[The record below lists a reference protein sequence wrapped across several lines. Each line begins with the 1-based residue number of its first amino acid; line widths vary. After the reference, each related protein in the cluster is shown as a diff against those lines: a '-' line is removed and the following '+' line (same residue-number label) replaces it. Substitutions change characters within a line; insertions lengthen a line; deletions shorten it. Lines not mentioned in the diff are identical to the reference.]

1 MKNELLVK
9 LINKINFDY
18 ANHFELAVA
27 KELSFVPINMQGDA
41 FFAAVSATSDKAKIT
56 EYIKSVFDCR
66 IEFIFLSESNFD
78 VLFNDFLKIFN
89 SKYGNVQL
97 ASVVAHENTHNETNH
112 SGVDT
117 FDEIS
122 NNAVESNVVSIE
134 DEHDDFST
142 VDVDIT
148 ALEDVDIS
156 MSADAVQKTVPQS
169 QAPAVKSFSK
179 EETLPKKLAQ
189 SKSLADD
196 DVDLTIEEDDIVD
209 SIPEEISTPAKKP
222 VESPKVP
229 HQPQPQLQAKVQ
241 KAAPASIGPKKP
253 TKTIDQV
260 KSPKTKRIGEIL
272 MEEGLLTEKQLTIA
286 LAEAKVLDVPLGS
299 VLVKLGF
306 VTIKQLKEALGAQMG
321 LKLASAEQ
329 LRALPTAISVL
340 PEDFVRV
347 NRVIPL
353 SMTDK
358 TLVVGMVN
366 PNDTRVID
374 EIVYQTGLKP
384 TIMMITHFEY
394 ENFVQTYYQTDKQ
407 ETDKILEQ
415 IAREKSD
422 ITNEDTLWE
431 QVEKE
436 IQDTTGTVSK
446 FANKIITAA
455 IDQKASDIHI
465 EPRSVGYVVRYRVD
479 GALKE
484 VLKIPQKVESAVV
497 SRFKVLARMNIAE
510 HRRAQDGSF
519 TIKYKKM
526 QFDFRI
532 NTLPVN
538 GREKMVIRVLSPAVT
553 SMEAMG
559 NKIQIDGASKEDLEK
574 IQYLI
579 SSPNGI
585 LLTSGPTGSGKTTTL
600 YSLLKSINKVDVNIT
615 TIEDPVE
622 IKLEGV
628 NQSSVN
634 PKAGITFAT
643 SLRAI
648 LRQDPDVILV
658 GEIRDFETLE
668 VAISASLTGHLV
680 LSTVHTN
687 SAAATVTRL
696 IEMGA
701 KDYLVSS
708 TLNGVLA
715 QRLVRKLCPDC
726 KEAYKP
732 TLEDAKKVLS
742 DPLEIQEFMKHTIY
756 RPKGC
761 EVCGH
766 TGYKGRTAVLE
777 ILTINNDLKKLIAQR
792 AHDVE
797 IEEYA
802 VKHGMKTLQVAC
814 LEHIKNGITSIEEFV
829 RTLGLAGE

>member
-27 KELSFVPINMQGDA
+27 RELSFVPINMQGDA
-41 FFAAVSATSDKAKIT
+41 FFVAVSATSDKAKIS
-56 EYIKSVFDCR
+56 EYIKTVFDSR
-66 IEFIFLSESNFD
+66 IEFIFLSEANFEI
-78 VLFNDFLKIFN
+78 LFNDFLKIFN
-89 SKYGNVQL
+89 SKYGNVEL
-97 ASVVAHENTHNETNH
+97 ASNTSSNTEDVHINIDALPDTNH
-112 SGVDT
+112 TVSEHEVASLGETSGMG
-117 FDEIS
+117 S
-122 NNAVESNVVSIE
+122 
-134 DEHDDFST
+134 
-142 VDVDIT
+142 VDIDS
-148 ALEDVDIS
+148 LEDVDVS
-156 MSADAVQKTVPQS
+156 MSTSSVAVQPKVQNVQAPSKVQQS
-169 QAPAVKSFSK
+169 QKV
-179 EETLPKKLAQ
+179 LQPKPLG
-189 SKSLADD
+189 DEP
-196 DVDLTIEEDDIVD
+196 DLTIEDD
-209 SIPEEISTPAKKP
+209 PEEGVVSLDNEQRRETQRRPQASRQNQAIQRKQLKPISA
-222 VESPKVP
+222 
-229 HQPQPQLQAKVQ
+229 
-241 KAAPASIGPKKP
+241 
-253 TKTIDQV
+253 V
-260 KSPKTKRIGEIL
+260 KSPKSKKIGEIL
-272 MEEGLLTEKQLTIA
+272 MEEGLLNQKQLTIA

-321 LKLASAEQ
+321 LKLASADQ

-340 PEDFVRV
+340 PEDFVKV

-366 PNDTRVID
+366 PKDTRVID

-415 IAREKSD
+415 IEKEKSD
-422 ITNEDTLWE
+422 VVNEDTLWE

-446 FANKIITAA
+446 FANKIITSA

-465 EPRSVGYVVRYRVD
+465 EPRSDGYVVRYRID

-484 VLKIPQKVESAVV
+484 MLKIPQKVESAVI

-538 GREKMVIRVLSPAVT
+538 GREKMVIRVLAPAVT
-553 SMEAMG
+553 SMEGMG
-559 NKIQIDGASKEDLEK
+559 NAIQIDGASKEDLEK
-574 IQYLI
+574 IRYLI
-579 SSPNGI
+579 SAPNGI

-600 YSLLKSINKVDVNIT
+600 YALLKSLNKEDVNIT

-628 NQSSVN
+628 NQSAVN
-634 PKAGITFAT
+634 PKAGITFAS

-687 SAAATVTRL
+687 SASATVTRL

-715 QRLVRKLCPDC
+715 QRLVRKLCPEC
-726 KEAYKP
+726 KEAYMP
-732 TLEDAKKVLS
+732 TLEDAKKILS
-742 DPLEIQEFMKHTIY
+742 DPLEIQEFMKHKIY
-756 RPKGC
+756 RARGC
-761 EVCGH
+761 EFCGN
-766 TGYKGRTAVLE
+766 TGYKGRTAALE
-777 ILTINNDLKKLIAQR
+777 ILVVNNDLKKLIAQR

-802 VKHGMKTLQVAC
+802 IKHGMKTLDKSC
-814 LEHIKNGITSIEEFV
+814 IEHIKNGITSIDEFV
-829 RTLGLAGE
+829 RILGLAGE

>member
-18 ANHFELAVA
+18 ANHFESAVA
-27 KELSFVPINMQGDA
+27 RELSFVPINMQGDA
-41 FFAAVSATSDKAKIT
+41 FFVAVSAASDKAKIS
-56 EYIKSVFDCR
+56 EYIKTVFDSR
-66 IEFIFLSESNFD
+66 IEFIFLSEANFEI
-78 VLFNDFLKIFN
+78 LFNDFLKVFN
-89 SKYGNVQL
+89 SKYGNVNL
-97 ASVVAHENTHNETNH
+97 SSHSELSAENTNEIDIDALPDANNH
-112 SGVDT
+112 
-117 FDEIS
+117 
-122 NNAVESNVVSIE
+122 AVEPEVIPFDNNSGMG
-134 DEHDDFST
+134 T
-142 VDVDIT
+142 VDIDS
-148 ALEDVDIS
+148 LEDIDIS
-156 MSADAVQKTVPQS
+156 MSGSSV
-169 QAPAVKSFSK
+169 AVKTK
-179 EETLPKKLAQ
+179 VQQMPPNIQQPKKVLQ
-189 SKSLADD
+189 PKPLGDEP
-196 DVDLTIEEDDIVD
+196 DLTIEDEPDEEEN
-209 SIPEEISTPAKKP
+209 IPQHNEPRREAQRRPQGAKPGAGIKKQLKPISA
-222 VESPKVP
+222 
-229 HQPQPQLQAKVQ
+229 
-241 KAAPASIGPKKP
+241 
-253 TKTIDQV
+253 V
-260 KSPKTKRIGEIL
+260 KSPKSKRIGEIL
-272 MEEGLLTEKQLTIA
+272 MEEGLLSEKQLTIA

-321 LKLASAEQ
+321 LKLASADQ
-329 LRALPTAISVL
+329 LKALPTAISVL
-340 PEDFVRV
+340 PEDFVKV

-366 PNDTRVID
+366 PKDTRVID

-407 ETDKILEQ
+407 ETDRILEQ
-415 IAREKSD
+415 IEKEKSD
-422 ITNEDTLWE
+422 VVNEDTLWE

-446 FANKIITAA
+446 FANKIITSA

-465 EPRSVGYVVRYRVD
+465 EPRNEGYVVRYRVD

-484 VLKIPQKVESAVV
+484 VLKIPQKVESAVI

-519 TIKYKKM
+519 TIKYKKL

-538 GREKMVIRVLSPAVT
+538 GREKMVIRVLAPAVT
-553 SMEAMG
+553 SMEGMG
-559 NKIQIDGASKEDLEK
+559 NDIQIDGASKEDIEK
-574 IQYLI
+574 IRYLI
-579 SSPNGI
+579 SAPNGI

-600 YSLLKSINKVDVNIT
+600 YALLKSLNKEDVNIT

-628 NQSSVN
+628 NQSAVN
-634 PKAGITFAT
+634 PKAGITFAS

-687 SAAATVTRL
+687 SASATVTRL

-715 QRLVRKLCPDC
+715 QRLVRKLCPEC
-726 KEAYKP
+726 KEAYTP
-732 TLEDAKKVLS
+732 TLEDAKKILV
-742 DPLEIQEFMKHTIY
+742 DPLEIQEFMKHKIY
-756 RPKGC
+756 RARGC
-761 EVCGH
+761 EFCNN

-777 ILTINNDLKKLIAQR
+777 ILVVNNDLKKLIAQR

-802 VKHGMKTLQVAC
+802 VKHGMRTLDKAC
-814 LEHIKNGITSIEEFV
+814 IEHIKNGVTSIDEFV
-829 RTLGLAGE
+829 RILGLAGE

>member
-27 KELSFVPINMQGDA
+27 RELSFVPINMQGDA
-41 FFAAVSATSDKAKIT
+41 FFVAVSAASDKAKIS
-56 EYIKSVFDCR
+56 EYIKTVFDSR
-66 IEFIFLSESNFD
+66 IEFIFLSEANFEI
-78 VLFNDFLKIFN
+78 LFNDFLKVFN
-89 SKYGNVQL
+89 SKYGNVNL
-97 ASVVAHENTHNETNH
+97 SSHSELSAENTNEIDIDALPDANNH
-112 SGVDT
+112 
-117 FDEIS
+117 
-122 NNAVESNVVSIE
+122 AVEPEVIPFDNNSGMG
-134 DEHDDFST
+134 T
-142 VDVDIT
+142 VDIDS
-148 ALEDVDIS
+148 LEDIDIS
-156 MSADAVQKTVPQS
+156 MSGSSV
-169 QAPAVKSFSK
+169 AVKTK
-179 EETLPKKLAQ
+179 VQQMPPNIQQPKKVLQ
-189 SKSLADD
+189 PKPLGDEP
-196 DVDLTIEEDDIVD
+196 DLTIEDEPDEEEN
-209 SIPEEISTPAKKP
+209 IPQHNEPRREAQRRPQGAKPGAGIKKQLKPISA
-222 VESPKVP
+222 
-229 HQPQPQLQAKVQ
+229 
-241 KAAPASIGPKKP
+241 
-253 TKTIDQV
+253 V
-260 KSPKTKRIGEIL
+260 KSPKSKRIGEIL
-272 MEEGLLTEKQLTIA
+272 MEEGLLSEKQLTIA

-321 LKLASAEQ
+321 LKLASADQ
-329 LRALPTAISVL
+329 LKALPTAVSVL
-340 PEDFVRV
+340 PEDFVKV

-366 PNDTRVID
+366 PKDTRVID

-407 ETDKILEQ
+407 ETDRILEQ
-415 IAREKSD
+415 IEKEKSD
-422 ITNEDTLWE
+422 VVNEDTLWE

-446 FANKIITAA
+446 FANKIITSA

-465 EPRSVGYVVRYRVD
+465 EPRNEGYVVRYRVD

-484 VLKIPQKVESAVV
+484 VLKIPQKVESAVI

-519 TIKYKKM
+519 TIKYKKL

-538 GREKMVIRVLSPAVT
+538 GREKMVIRVLAPAVT
-553 SMEAMG
+553 SMEGMG
-559 NKIQIDGASKEDLEK
+559 NDIQIDGASKEDIEK
-574 IQYLI
+574 IRYLI
-579 SSPNGI
+579 SAPNGI

-600 YSLLKSINKVDVNIT
+600 YALLKSLNKEDVNIT

-628 NQSSVN
+628 NQSAVN
-634 PKAGITFAT
+634 PKAGITFAS

-687 SAAATVTRL
+687 SASATVTRL

-715 QRLVRKLCPDC
+715 QRLVRKLCPEC
-726 KEAYKP
+726 KEAYTP
-732 TLEDAKKVLS
+732 TLEDAKKILV
-742 DPLEIQEFMKHTIY
+742 DPLEIQEFMKHKIY
-756 RPKGC
+756 RARGC
-761 EVCGH
+761 EFCNN

-777 ILTINNDLKKLIAQR
+777 ILVVNNDLKKLIAQR

-802 VKHGMKTLQVAC
+802 VKHGMRTLDKAC
-814 LEHIKNGITSIEEFV
+814 IEHIKNGVTSIDEFV
-829 RTLGLAGE
+829 RILGLAGE

>member
-41 FFAAVSATSDKAKIT
+41 FFVALSAASDKAKIT

-66 IEFIFLSESNFD
+66 IEFIFLSEANFD

-97 ASVVAHENTHNETNH
+97 ASAAPVAEARQESTD
-112 SGVDT
+112 S

-122 NNAVESNVVSIE
+122 NDVIEADTISFE
-134 DEHDDFST
+134 DEHDDFNP
-142 VDVDIT
+142 VDV
-148 ALEDVDIS
+148 EDVDIDSLEDINVS
-156 MSADAVQKTVPQS
+156 MSANPQPKAAAQAVAVK
-169 QAPAVKSFSK
+169 PAVV
-179 EETLPKKLAQ
+179 TQQAQPKKVIQPKPLV
-189 SKSLADD
+189 DD
-196 DVDLTIEEDDIVD
+196 EVDLTIEEDDIVD
-209 SIPEEISTPAKKP
+209 TIPEDIEEPVKKP
-222 VESPKVP
+222 
-229 HQPQPQLQAKVQ
+229 
-241 KAAPASIGPKKP
+241 AAPAKAPQQKPQKPASAPSGPKKP
-253 TKTIDQV
+253 IKTIDQV

-306 VTIKQLKEALGAQMG
+306 VTIRQLKEALGAQMG

-415 IAREKSD
+415 IEKEKSD

-446 FANKIITAA
+446 FANKIITSA

-484 VLKIPQKVESAVV
+484 VLKIPQKVESAVI

-538 GREKMVIRVLSPAVT
+538 GREKMVIRVLAPAVT
-553 SMEAMG
+553 TMEGMG
-559 NKIQIDGASKEDLEK
+559 NDIQIDGASKDDLEK
-574 IQYLI
+574 IHYLI
-579 SSPNGI
+579 SAPNGI

-600 YSLLKSINKVDVNIT
+600 YALLKSLNKEDVNIT

-628 NQSSVN
+628 NQSAVN

-687 SAAATVTRL
+687 SASATVTRL

-726 KEAYKP
+726 KEAYTP
-732 TLEDAKKVLS
+732 TLEDARKVLS

-756 RPKGC
+756 RAKGC
-761 EVCGH
+761 EFCGN

-777 ILTINNDLKKLIAQR
+777 ILVVNNDLKKLIAQR

-814 LEHIKNGITSIEEFV
+814 LEHIKNGVTSIDEFV

>member
-27 KELSFVPINMQGDA
+27 KELSFVPINMQGEA
-41 FFAAVSATSDKAKIT
+41 FFVAVSTVSNKAKVT
-56 EYIKSVFDCR
+56 EYIKSVFDSR
-66 IEFIFLSESNFD
+66 IEFIFLSESNFN
-78 VLFNDFLKIFN
+78 VLFDEFLKVFN

-97 ASVVAHENTHNETNH
+97 KPKTNETNE
-112 SGVDT
+112 VDSV
-117 FDEIS
+117 DLIDSLPEAAN
-122 NNAVESNVVSIE
+122 NNASHDEFIEIDNSSIDI
-134 DEHDDFST
+134 DE
-142 VDVDIT
+142 
-148 ALEDVDIS
+148 LEDIDVS
-156 MSADAVQKTVPQS
+156 MSDASLPAPKAAAAVQAKPAPQPV
-169 QAPAVKSFSK
+169 QRKVIQ
-179 EETLPKKLAQ
+179 PKP
-189 SKSLADD
+189 LADD
-196 DVDLTIEEDDIVD
+196 DVDLTIDDDNGEILN
-209 SIPEEISTPAKKP
+209 PEVVSDARRNSAAQAVRNKTAVRPN
-222 VESPKVP
+222 
-229 HQPQPQLQAKVQ
+229 QPQGPRKPI
-241 KAAPASIGPKKP
+241 KSISE
-253 TKTIDQV
+253 I

-272 MEEGLLTEKQLTIA
+272 MEEGLLTDKQLQMA

-321 LKLASAEQ
+321 LKLASADQ
-329 LRALPTAISVL
+329 LKALPTAISVL

-366 PNDTRVID
+366 PKDTKVID

-415 IAREKSD
+415 IEKEKLD

-446 FANKIITAA
+446 FANKIITSA

-465 EPRSVGYVVRYRVD
+465 EPRTAGYVVRYRVD

-484 VLKIPQKVESAVV
+484 VLKIPQKVESAVI

-519 TIKYKKM
+519 TIKYRKM
-526 QFDFRI
+526 QYDFRI

-538 GREKMVIRVLSPAVT
+538 GREKMVIRVLAPAMT
-553 SMEAMG
+553 SMSDMG
-559 NKIQIDGASKEDLEK
+559 NKIQIDGASKADIEK

-585 LLTSGPTGSGKTTTL
+585 ILTSGPTGSGKTTTL
-600 YSLLKSINKVDVNIT
+600 YALLRTLNKEDVNIT

-634 PKAGITFAT
+634 PKAGITFAS

-687 SAAATVTRL
+687 SASATVTRL

-715 QRLVRKLCPDC
+715 QRLARKLCPDC
-726 KEAYKP
+726 KQAYKP
-732 TLEDAKKVLS
+732 TLEDAKKVLT
-742 DPLEIQEFMKHTIY
+742 DPVEIQEFMKQTIY
-756 RPKGC
+756 KPKGC
-761 EVCGH
+761 EFCGN

-777 ILTINNDLKKLIAQR
+777 VLVVNNDLKKLIAQR

-802 VKHGMKTLQVAC
+802 VKHGMKTLDKAC
-814 LEHIKNGITSIEEFV
+814 LDHIKNGVTSIEEFV
-829 RTLGLAGE
+829 RILGLAGE

>member
-9 LINKINFDY
+9 LVNKINFDY

-41 FFAAVSATSDKAKIT
+41 FFVAVSATSDKAKIN
-56 EYIKSVFDCR
+56 EYIKSIFDCR
-66 IEFIFLSESNFD
+66 IEFIFLSEANFD

-97 ASVVAHENTHNETNH
+97 ASAPAEHQEA
-112 SGVDT
+112 SSDT

-122 NNAVESNVVSIE
+122 NEVIE
-134 DEHDDFST
+134 ADTLAFEEEHDDFNT
-142 VDVDIT
+142 VAV
-148 ALEDVDIS
+148 EDVDIDSLEDVNVS
-156 MSADAVQKTVPQS
+156 MSANPTVKPAAQAVAQK
-169 QAPAVKSFSK
+169 PAVRPQVQ
-179 EETLPKKLAQ
+179 PKKVIQPKPLV
-189 SKSLADD
+189 DD
-196 DVDLTIEEDDIVD
+196 EVDLTIEDDDISD
-209 SIPEEISTPAKKP
+209 TIPEDIPAPQPKAAVQQRP
-222 VESPKVP
+222 QQQRRPKVDP
-229 HQPQPQLQAKVQ
+229 SVAN
-241 KAAPASIGPKKP
+241 GPKKP
-253 TKTIDQV
+253 IKTIDQV

-306 VTIKQLKEALGAQMG
+306 VTIRQLKEALGAQMG

-415 IAREKSD
+415 IEKEKSD

-446 FANKIITAA
+446 FANKIITSA
-455 IDQKASDIHI
+455 IDQKASDVHI
-465 EPRSVGYVVRYRVD
+465 EPRSIGYVVRYRVD

-484 VLKIPQKVESAVV
+484 VLKIPQKVESAVI

-519 TIKYKKM
+519 TIKYKKL
-526 QFDFRI
+526 QYDFRI

-538 GREKMVIRVLSPAVT
+538 GREKMVIRVLAPAVT
-553 SMEAMG
+553 TMEGMG
-559 NKIQIDGASKEDLEK
+559 NEIQIDGASKDDLEK
-574 IQYLI
+574 IHYLI
-579 SSPNGI
+579 SAPNGI

-600 YSLLKSINKVDVNIT
+600 YALLKSLNKEDVNIT

-628 NQSSVN
+628 NQSAVN

-687 SAAATVTRL
+687 SASATVTRL

-708 TLNGVLA
+708 TLNGVMA

-726 KEAYKP
+726 KEAYTP
-732 TLEDAKKVLS
+732 TLEDARKVLS

-761 EVCGH
+761 EFCGN

-777 ILTINNDLKKLIAQR
+777 ILVVNNDLKKLIAQR

-802 VKHGMKTLQVAC
+802 VKHGMKTLKVAC
-814 LEHIKNGITSIEEFV
+814 LEHIKNGVTSIDEFV

>member
-27 KELSFVPINMQGDA
+27 RELSFVPINMQGDA
-41 FFAAVSATSDKAKIT
+41 FFVAVSAASDKAKIS
-56 EYIKSVFDCR
+56 EYIKTVFDSR
-66 IEFIFLSESNFD
+66 IEFIFLSEANFEI
-78 VLFNDFLKIFN
+78 LFNDFLKVFN
-89 SKYGNVQL
+89 SKYGNVNL
-97 ASVVAHENTHNETNH
+97 SSHSELSAENTNEIDIDALPDANNH
-112 SGVDT
+112 
-117 FDEIS
+117 
-122 NNAVESNVVSIE
+122 AVEPEVIPFDNNSGMG
-134 DEHDDFST
+134 T
-142 VDVDIT
+142 VDIDS
-148 ALEDVDIS
+148 LEDIDIS
-156 MSADAVQKTVPQS
+156 MSGSSV
-169 QAPAVKSFSK
+169 AVKTK
-179 EETLPKKLAQ
+179 VQQMPPNIQQPKKVLQ
-189 SKSLADD
+189 PKPLGDEP
-196 DVDLTIEEDDIVD
+196 DLTIEDEPDEEEN
-209 SIPEEISTPAKKP
+209 IPQHNEPRREAQRRPQGAKPGAGIKKQLKPISA
-222 VESPKVP
+222 
-229 HQPQPQLQAKVQ
+229 
-241 KAAPASIGPKKP
+241 
-253 TKTIDQV
+253 V
-260 KSPKTKRIGEIL
+260 KSPKSKRIGEIL
-272 MEEGLLTEKQLTIA
+272 MEEGLLSEKQLTIA

-321 LKLASAEQ
+321 LKLASADQ
-329 LRALPTAISVL
+329 LKALPTAISVL
-340 PEDFVRV
+340 PEDFVKV

-366 PNDTRVID
+366 PKDTRVID

-407 ETDKILEQ
+407 ETDRILEQ
-415 IAREKSD
+415 IEKEKSD
-422 ITNEDTLWE
+422 VVNEDTLWE

-446 FANKIITAA
+446 FANKIITSA

-465 EPRSVGYVVRYRVD
+465 EPRNEGYVVRYRVD

-484 VLKIPQKVESAVV
+484 VLKIPQKVESADI

-519 TIKYKKM
+519 TIKYKKL

-538 GREKMVIRVLSPAVT
+538 GREKMVIRVLAPAVT
-553 SMEAMG
+553 SMEGMG
-559 NKIQIDGASKEDLEK
+559 NDIQIDGASKEDIEK
-574 IQYLI
+574 IRYLI
-579 SSPNGI
+579 SAPNGI

-600 YSLLKSINKVDVNIT
+600 YALLKSLNKEDVNIT

-628 NQSSVN
+628 NQSAVN
-634 PKAGITFAT
+634 PKAGITFAS

-687 SAAATVTRL
+687 SASATVTRL

-715 QRLVRKLCPDC
+715 QRLVRKLCPEC
-726 KEAYKP
+726 KEAYTP
-732 TLEDAKKVLS
+732 TLEDAKKILV
-742 DPLEIQEFMKHTIY
+742 DPLEIQEFMKHKIY
-756 RPKGC
+756 RARGC
-761 EVCGH
+761 EFCNN

-777 ILTINNDLKKLIAQR
+777 ILVVNNDLKKLIAQR

-802 VKHGMKTLQVAC
+802 VKHGMRTLDKAC
-814 LEHIKNGITSIEEFV
+814 IEHIKNGVTSIDEFV
-829 RTLGLAGE
+829 RILGLAGE

>member
-18 ANHFELAVA
+18 ANHFELAVVR
-27 KELSFVPINMQGDA
+27 ELSFVPINMQGDA
-41 FFAAVSATSDKAKIT
+41 FFVAVSAASDKAKIS
-56 EYIKSVFDCR
+56 EYIKTVFDSR
-66 IEFIFLSESNFD
+66 IEFIFLSEANFEI
-78 VLFNDFLKIFN
+78 LFNDFLKVFN
-89 SKYGNVQL
+89 SKYGNVNL
-97 ASVVAHENTHNETNH
+97 SSHSELSAENTNEIDIDALPDANNH
-112 SGVDT
+112 
-117 FDEIS
+117 
-122 NNAVESNVVSIE
+122 AVEPEVIPFDNNSGMG
-134 DEHDDFST
+134 T
-142 VDVDIT
+142 VDIDS
-148 ALEDVDIS
+148 LEDIDIS
-156 MSADAVQKTVPQS
+156 MSGSSV
-169 QAPAVKSFSK
+169 AVKTK
-179 EETLPKKLAQ
+179 VQQMPPNIQQPKKVLQ
-189 SKSLADD
+189 PKPLGDEP
-196 DVDLTIEEDDIVD
+196 DLTIEDEPDEEEN
-209 SIPEEISTPAKKP
+209 IPQHNEPRREAQRRPQGAKPGAGIKKQLKPISA
-222 VESPKVP
+222 
-229 HQPQPQLQAKVQ
+229 
-241 KAAPASIGPKKP
+241 
-253 TKTIDQV
+253 V
-260 KSPKTKRIGEIL
+260 KSPKSKRIGEIL
-272 MEEGLLTEKQLTIA
+272 MEEGLLSEKQLTIA

-321 LKLASAEQ
+321 LKLASADQ
-329 LRALPTAISVL
+329 LKALPTAVSVL
-340 PEDFVRV
+340 PEDFVKV

-366 PNDTRVID
+366 PKDTRVID

-407 ETDKILEQ
+407 ETDRILEQ
-415 IAREKSD
+415 IEKEKSD
-422 ITNEDTLWE
+422 VVNEDTLWE

-446 FANKIITAA
+446 FANKIITSA

-465 EPRSVGYVVRYRVD
+465 EPRNEGYVVRYRVD

-484 VLKIPQKVESAVV
+484 VLKIPQKVESAVI

-519 TIKYKKM
+519 TIKYKKL

-538 GREKMVIRVLSPAVT
+538 GREKMVIRVLAPAVT
-553 SMEAMG
+553 SMEGMG
-559 NKIQIDGASKEDLEK
+559 NDIQIDGASKEDIEK
-574 IQYLI
+574 IRYLI
-579 SSPNGI
+579 SAPNGI

-600 YSLLKSINKVDVNIT
+600 YALLKSLNKEDVNIT

-628 NQSSVN
+628 NQSAVN
-634 PKAGITFAT
+634 PKAGITFAS

-687 SAAATVTRL
+687 SASATVTRL

-715 QRLVRKLCPDC
+715 QRLVRKLCPEC
-726 KEAYKP
+726 KEAYTP
-732 TLEDAKKVLS
+732 TLEDAKKILV
-742 DPLEIQEFMKHTIY
+742 DPLEIQEFMKHKIY
-756 RPKGC
+756 RARGC
-761 EVCGH
+761 EFCNN

-777 ILTINNDLKKLIAQR
+777 ILVVNNDLKKLIAQR

-802 VKHGMKTLQVAC
+802 VKHGMRTLDKAC
-814 LEHIKNGITSIEEFV
+814 IEHIKNGVTSIDEFV
-829 RTLGLAGE
+829 RILGLAGE

>member
-1 MKNELLVK
+1 MKQTNFMKNELLVK

-27 KELSFVPINMQGDA
+27 RELSFVPINMQGDT
-41 FFAAVSATSDKAKIT
+41 FFAAVSAASDKAKIS
-56 EYIKSVFDCR
+56 EYIKTIFDTR
-66 IEFIFLSESNFD
+66 IEFIFLSESNFEI
-78 VLFNDFLKIFN
+78 LFNDFLKIFN
-89 SKYGNVQL
+89 SKYGNVDIAL
-97 ASVVAHENTHNETNH
+97 AASAKQDDKTDAHQ
-112 SGVDT
+112 
-117 FDEIS
+117 FDESTNVIS
-122 NNAVESNVVSIE
+122 IDE
-134 DEHDDFST
+134 DSVME
-142 VDVDIT
+142 DVDINS
-148 ALEDVDIS
+148 LDDIDIS
-156 MSADAVQKTVPQS
+156 MSAPITSADTAHHDVQTQAVALKEPVQKIIQPR
-169 QAPAVKSFSK
+169 PL
-179 EETLPKKLAQ
+179 EDENEP
-189 SKSLADD
+189 
-196 DVDLTIEEDDIVD
+196 DLTIEDDEEVD
-209 SIPEEISTPAKKP
+209 IQTISQDASGSNDEPRQ
-222 VESPKVP
+222 S
-229 HQPQPQLQAKVQ
+229 QAVNSDTAEKGY
-241 KAAPASIGPKKP
+241 KNLPKKQIKP
-253 TKTIDQV
+253 ISAV

-272 MEEGLLTEKQLTIA
+272 MEEGLLNEKQLTIA

-366 PNDTRVID
+366 PKDTRVID

-384 TIMMITHFEY
+384 TIMMITHYEY
-394 ENFVQTYYQTDKQ
+394 ENFVQTYYQSDKQ
-407 ETDKILEQ
+407 ETDKIIEQ
-415 IAREKSD
+415 IEREKND
-422 ITNEDTLWE
+422 VTNEDTLWE
-431 QVEKE
+431 QVERE
-436 IQDTTGTVSK
+436 IQDTTGNVSK
-446 FANKIITAA
+446 FANKIITSA

-465 EPRSVGYVVRYRVD
+465 EPRTEGYVVRYRVD

-484 VLKIPQKVESAVV
+484 MLRIPQKVESAVI

-538 GREKMVIRVLSPAVT
+538 GREKMVIRVLAPAVT
-553 SMEAMG
+553 SAESMG
-559 NKIQIDGASKEDLEK
+559 QTIQIDGASKEDIEK
-574 IQYLI
+574 IKFLI
-579 SSPNGI
+579 SAPNGI

-600 YSLLKSINKVDVNIT
+600 YALLKSLNKEDVNIT

-628 NQSSVN
+628 NQSAVN
-634 PKAGITFAT
+634 PKAGITFAS

-648 LRQDPDVILV
+648 LRQDPDIILV

-732 TLEDAKKVLS
+732 TLEDAKKILT
-742 DPLEIQEFMKHTIY
+742 DPLEIQEFMNHTIY
-756 RPKGC
+756 RARGC
-761 EVCGH
+761 EFCNN

-777 ILTINNDLKKLIAQR
+777 ILVVNNDLKKLIAQR

-802 VKHGMKTLQVAC
+802 VEHGMRTLDKAC
-814 LEHIKNGITSIEEFV
+814 IEHIKNGVTSIDEFV

>member
-1 MKNELLVK
+1 M
-9 LINKINFDY
+9 
-18 ANHFELAVA
+18 
-27 KELSFVPINMQGDA
+27 
-41 FFAAVSATSDKAKIT
+41 
-56 EYIKSVFDCR
+56 
-66 IEFIFLSESNFD
+66 
-78 VLFNDFLKIFN
+78 LFR
-89 SKYGNVQL
+89 S
-97 ASVVAHENTHNETNH
+97 
-112 SGVDT
+112 
-117 FDEIS
+117 
-122 NNAVESNVVSIE
+122 
-134 DEHDDFST
+134 
-142 VDVDIT
+142 
-148 ALEDVDIS
+148 
-156 MSADAVQKTVPQS
+156 
-169 QAPAVKSFSK
+169 
-179 EETLPKKLAQ
+179 
-189 SKSLADD
+189 
-196 DVDLTIEEDDIVD
+196 
-209 SIPEEISTPAKKP
+209 
-222 VESPKVP
+222 
-229 HQPQPQLQAKVQ
+229 
-241 KAAPASIGPKKP
+241 
-253 TKTIDQV
+253 
-260 KSPKTKRIGEIL
+260 
-272 MEEGLLTEKQLTIA
+272 
-286 LAEAKVLDVPLGS
+286 
-299 VLVKLGF
+299 
-306 VTIKQLKEALGAQMG
+306 
-321 LKLASAEQ
+321 
-329 LRALPTAISVL
+329 
-340 PEDFVRV
+340 
-347 NRVIPL
+347 
-353 SMTDK
+353 
-358 TLVVGMVN
+358 
-366 PNDTRVID
+366 
-374 EIVYQTGLKP
+374 
-384 TIMMITHFEY
+384 
-394 ENFVQTYYQTDKQ
+394 
-407 ETDKILEQ
+407 
-415 IAREKSD
+415 
-422 ITNEDTLWE
+422 TNEDTLWE

-446 FANKIITAA
+446 FANKIITSA

-484 VLKIPQKVESAVV
+484 VLKIPQKVESAVI

-538 GREKMVIRVLSPAVT
+538 GREKMVIRVLAPAVT
-553 SMEAMG
+553 SMDDMG
-559 NKIQIDGASKEDLEK
+559 NDIQIDGASKEDIEK

-579 SSPNGI
+579 SEPNGI

-600 YSLLKSINKVDVNIT
+600 YALLRSLNKEDVNIT

-634 PKAGITFAT
+634 PKAGITFAS

-687 SAAATVTRL
+687 SASATVTRL

-726 KEAYKP
+726 KEAYTP
-732 TLEDAKKVLS
+732 TLEEAKKVLS
-742 DPLEIQEFMKHTIY
+742 DPLEIQEFMKQKIY
-756 RPKGC
+756 RARGC
-761 EVCGH
+761 EFCSN

-777 ILTINNDLKKLIAQR
+777 VLVVNNDLKKLIAQR

-802 VKHGMKTLQVAC
+802 VKHGMKTLHRAC
-814 LEHIKNGITSIEEFV
+814 LDHIKNGITSIDEFV
-829 RTLGLAGE
+829 RILGLAGE

>member
-18 ANHFELAVA
+18 ANHFELAVVR
-27 KELSFVPINMQGDA
+27 ELSFVPINMQGDA
-41 FFAAVSATSDKAKIT
+41 FFVAVSAASDKAKIS
-56 EYIKSVFDCR
+56 EYIKTVFDSR
-66 IEFIFLSESNFD
+66 IEFIFLSEANFEI
-78 VLFNDFLKIFN
+78 LFNDFLKVFN
-89 SKYGNVQL
+89 SKYGNVNL
-97 ASVVAHENTHNETNH
+97 SSHSELSAENTNEIDIDALPDANNH
-112 SGVDT
+112 
-117 FDEIS
+117 
-122 NNAVESNVVSIE
+122 AVEPEVIPFDNNSGMG
-134 DEHDDFST
+134 T
-142 VDVDIT
+142 VDIDS
-148 ALEDVDIS
+148 LEDIDIS
-156 MSADAVQKTVPQS
+156 MSGSSV
-169 QAPAVKSFSK
+169 AVKTK
-179 EETLPKKLAQ
+179 VQQMPPNIQQPKKVLQ
-189 SKSLADD
+189 PKPLGDEP
-196 DVDLTIEEDDIVD
+196 DLTIEDEPDEEEN
-209 SIPEEISTPAKKP
+209 IPQHNEPRREAQRRPQGAKPGAGIKKQLKPISA
-222 VESPKVP
+222 
-229 HQPQPQLQAKVQ
+229 
-241 KAAPASIGPKKP
+241 
-253 TKTIDQV
+253 V
-260 KSPKTKRIGEIL
+260 KSPKSKRIGEIL
-272 MEEGLLTEKQLTIA
+272 MEEGLLSEKQLTIA

-321 LKLASAEQ
+321 LKLASADQ
-329 LRALPTAISVL
+329 LKALPTAISVL
-340 PEDFVRV
+340 PEDFVKV

-366 PNDTRVID
+366 PKDTRVID

-407 ETDKILEQ
+407 ETDRILEQ
-415 IAREKSD
+415 IEKEKSD
-422 ITNEDTLWE
+422 VVNEDTLWE

-446 FANKIITAA
+446 FANKIITSA

-465 EPRSVGYVVRYRVD
+465 EPRNEGYVVRYRVD

-484 VLKIPQKVESAVV
+484 VLKIPQKVESAVI

-519 TIKYKKM
+519 TIKYKKL

-538 GREKMVIRVLSPAVT
+538 GREKMVIRVLAPAVT
-553 SMEAMG
+553 SMEGMG
-559 NKIQIDGASKEDLEK
+559 NDIQIDGASKEDIEK
-574 IQYLI
+574 IRYLI
-579 SSPNGI
+579 SAPNGI

-600 YSLLKSINKVDVNIT
+600 YALLKSLNKEDVNIT

-628 NQSSVN
+628 NQSAVN
-634 PKAGITFAT
+634 PKAGITFAS
-643 SLRAI
+643 SLIAI

-687 SAAATVTRL
+687 SASATVTRL

-715 QRLVRKLCPDC
+715 QRLVRKLCPEC
-726 KEAYKP
+726 KEAYTP
-732 TLEDAKKVLS
+732 TLEDAKKILV
-742 DPLEIQEFMKHTIY
+742 DPLEIQEFMKHKIY
-756 RPKGC
+756 RARGC
-761 EVCGH
+761 EFCNN

-777 ILTINNDLKKLIAQR
+777 ILVVNNDLKKLIAQR

-802 VKHGMKTLQVAC
+802 VKHGMRTLDKAC
-814 LEHIKNGITSIEEFV
+814 IEHIKSGVTSIDEFV
-829 RTLGLAGE
+829 RILGLAGE

>member
-27 KELSFVPINMQGDA
+27 KEMSFVPINMQGDA
-41 FFAAVSATSDKAKIT
+41 FFVAVSATSDKAKIN
-56 EYIKSVFDCR
+56 EYIKSIFDCR
-66 IEFIFLSESNFD
+66 IEFIFLSEANFD

-89 SKYGNVQL
+89 SKYGNVKL
-97 ASVVAHENTHNETNH
+97 ASAPQEGEAHND
-112 SGVDT
+112 GDT

-122 NNAVESNVVSIE
+122 NEVIEADNLAVEE
-134 DEHDDFST
+134 EHDDFNT
-142 VDVDIT
+142 VAV
-148 ALEDVDIS
+148 EDVDIDSLEDVNVS
-156 MSADAVQKTVPQS
+156 MSPNVQLKSAAQAVAQKPVARPQV
-169 QAPAVKSFSK
+169 Q
-179 EETLPKKLAQ
+179 PKKVIQPKPLV
-189 SKSLADD
+189 DD
-196 DVDLTIEEDDIVD
+196 DVDLTIEDDDID
-209 SIPEEISTPAKKP
+209 DTIPEDIPS
-222 VESPKVP
+222 
-229 HQPQPQLQAKVQ
+229 PQPRAAVQ
-241 KAAPASIGPKKP
+241 QRPQQRRPKLDPSVASGPKKP
-253 TKTIDQV
+253 IKTIDQV

-306 VTIKQLKEALGAQMG
+306 VTIRQLKEALGAQMG

-415 IAREKSD
+415 IEKEKSD

-446 FANKIITAA
+446 FANKIITSA

-484 VLKIPQKVESAVV
+484 VLKIPQKVESAVI

-538 GREKMVIRVLSPAVT
+538 GREKMVIRVLAPAVT
-553 SMEAMG
+553 SMEGMG
-559 NKIQIDGASKEDLEK
+559 NEIQIDGASKDDLEK
-574 IQYLI
+574 IHYLI
-579 SSPNGI
+579 SAPNGI

-600 YSLLKSINKVDVNIT
+600 YALLKSLNKEDVNIT

-628 NQSSVN
+628 NQSAVN

-708 TLNGVLA
+708 TLNGVMA

-726 KEAYKP
+726 KEAYTP
-732 TLEDAKKVLS
+732 TLEDARKVLS
-742 DPLEIQEFMKHTIY
+742 DPLEIQEFMKHTVY
-756 RPKGC
+756 RAKGC
-761 EVCGH
+761 EFCGN

-777 ILTINNDLKKLIAQR
+777 ILVVNNDLKKLIAQR

-802 VKHGMKTLQVAC
+802 VKHGMKTLKVAC
-814 LEHIKNGITSIEEFV
+814 LEHIKNGVTSIDEFV

>member
-27 KELSFVPINMQGDA
+27 KELSFVPINMQGGA

-56 EYIKSVFDCR
+56 EYIKSVFDAR
-66 IEFIFLSESNFD
+66 IEFIFLSETNFN
-78 VLFNDFLKIFN
+78 VLFDEFLKIFN
-89 SKYGNVQL
+89 SKYGNVKL
-97 ASVVAHENTHNETNH
+97 SAAPAEDLMALDALPDIGSVENPVPVAVNAAPSSTKENAAVNKLDTSSVGLDKLEEVNVSMDASKAAQ
-112 SGVDT
+112 S
-117 FDEIS
+117 S
-122 NNAVESNVVSIE
+122 
-134 DEHDDFST
+134 
-142 VDVDIT
+142 
-148 ALEDVDIS
+148 
-156 MSADAVQKTVPQS
+156 AVQVSPSNPKAQRAKTIVQPR
-169 QAPAVKSFSK
+169 
-179 EETLPKKLAQ
+179 LLG
-189 SKSLADD
+189 DD
-196 DVDLTIEEDDIVD
+196 IDLTIEDDEDDAIN
-209 SIPEEISTPAKKP
+209 PEVVNASKRNTIKSAARQAASAQASKKYVKPISA
-222 VESPKVP
+222 
-229 HQPQPQLQAKVQ
+229 
-241 KAAPASIGPKKP
+241 
-253 TKTIDQV
+253 V

-272 MEEGLLTEKQLTIA
+272 MEEGLLSDKQLTIA

-321 LKLASAEQ
+321 LKLASADQ
-329 LRALPTAISVL
+329 LKALPTAISVL
-340 PEDFVRV
+340 PEDFVKV

-366 PNDTRVID
+366 PKDVKVID

-384 TIMMITHFEY
+384 TIMMITHYEY
-394 ENFVQTYYQTDKQ
+394 ENFVQTYYHTDKQ
-407 ETDKILEQ
+407 ETDRILEQ
-415 IAREKSD
+415 IEREKSD
-422 ITNEDTLWE
+422 VTNEDTLWE
-431 QVEKE
+431 QVERE

-446 FANKIITAA
+446 FANKIITSA

-465 EPRSVGYVVRYRVD
+465 EPRTDGYVVRYRVD

-484 VLKIPQKVESAVV
+484 VLKIPQKVESAVI

-510 HRRAQDGSF
+510 HRRAQDGNF

-526 QFDFRI
+526 QYDFRI

-538 GREKMVIRVLSPAVT
+538 GREKMVIRVLAPAIT
-553 SMEAMG
+553 SAEARG
-559 NKIQIDGASKEDLEK
+559 DNNIVIDGASKEDLEK

-579 SSPNGI
+579 SEPNGI

-600 YSLLKSINKVDVNIT
+600 YALLRSLNKEDVNIT
-615 TIEDPVE
+615 TIEDPIE

-628 NQSSVN
+628 NQSAVN
-634 PKAGITFAT
+634 PKAGITFAS

-648 LRQDPDVILV
+648 LRQDPDIILV

-715 QRLVRKLCPDC
+715 QRLVRKLCPEC
-726 KEAYKP
+726 KQAYTP
-732 TLEDAKKVLS
+732 TLEEAKKVLT
-742 DPLEIQEFMKHTIY
+742 DPIEIQEFMKQKIFKA
-756 RPKGC
+756 KGC
-761 EVCGH
+761 EFCNN

-777 ILTINNDLKKLIAQR
+777 VLVVNNDLKKLIAQR

-802 VKHGMKTLQVAC
+802 VKHGMKTLHKAC
-814 LEHIKNGITSIEEFV
+814 FEHIKNGITSVDEFV
-829 RTLGLAGE
+829 RILGLAGE

>member
-27 KELSFVPINMQGDA
+27 RELSFVPINMQGDA
-41 FFAAVSATSDKAKIT
+41 FFVAVSAASDKAKIS
-56 EYIKSVFDCR
+56 EYIKTVFDTR
-66 IEFIFLSESNFD
+66 IEFIFLSETNFEI
-78 VLFNDFLKIFN
+78 LFNDFLKIFN
-89 SKYGNVQL
+89 SKYGNVKL
-97 ASVVAHENTHNETNH
+97 SGSSDISAENVNHVDIDALPDANNSDVHNIQEDRVL
-112 SGVDT
+112 SL
-117 FDEIS
+117 DESSMDDID
-122 NNAVESNVVSIE
+122 VSL
-134 DEHDDFST
+134 DD
-142 VDVDIT
+142 VDVSMT
-148 ALEDVDIS
+148 APVHQPVHQPQPDQ
-156 MSADAVQKTVPQS
+156 SAAAPVQKIIQ
-169 QAPAVKSFSK
+169 
-179 EETLPKKLAQ
+179 PKPLG
-189 SKSLADD
+189 DEP
-196 DVDLTIEEDDIVD
+196 DLTIEDDI
-209 SIPEEISTPAKKP
+209 EEAAAP
-222 VESPKVP
+222 VSRPVRKEPVRQP
-229 HQPQPQLQAKVQ
+229 QHQPQAQAKHN
-241 KAAPASIGPKKP
+241 PAVAKSNKQIKP
-253 TKTIDQV
+253 ISAV
-260 KSPKTKRIGEIL
+260 KSPKSKRIGEIL
-272 MEEGLLTEKQLTIA
+272 MEEGLLSEKQLTIA

-321 LKLASAEQ
+321 LKLASADQ

-366 PNDTRVID
+366 PKDTRVID

-415 IAREKSD
+415 IEKEKLD
-422 ITNEDTLWE
+422 VTNEDTLWE

-446 FANKIITAA
+446 FANKIITSA

-465 EPRSVGYVVRYRVD
+465 EPRSNGYVVRYRVD

-484 VLKIPQKVESAVV
+484 MLKIPQKVESSVI

-526 QFDFRI
+526 QYDFRI

-538 GREKMVIRVLSPAVT
+538 GREKMVIRVLAPAVT
-553 SMEAMG
+553 SMEGMG
-559 NKIQIDGASKEDLEK
+559 NDIQIDGASKEDIKK
-574 IQYLI
+574 IKYLI
-579 SSPNGI
+579 SAPNGI
-585 LLTSGPTGSGKTTTL
+585 VLTSGPTGSGKTTTL
-600 YSLLKSINKVDVNIT
+600 YALLKSLNKEDVNIT

-628 NQSSVN
+628 NQSAVN
-634 PKAGITFAT
+634 PKAGITFAS

-687 SAAATVTRL
+687 SASATVTRL

-715 QRLVRKLCPDC
+715 QRLVRKLCPEC
-726 KEAYKP
+726 KEAYVP
-732 TLEDAKKVLS
+732 TLEDAKKILT
-742 DPLEIQEFMKHTIY
+742 DPLEIQEFMKHKIY
-756 RPKGC
+756 RSRGC
-761 EVCGH
+761 DFCNN

-777 ILTINNDLKKLIAQR
+777 ILVVSNDLKKLIAQR

-802 VKHGMKTLQVAC
+802 VEHGMRTLDKAC
-814 LEHIKNGITSIEEFV
+814 IEHIKNGITSIDEFV
-829 RTLGLAGE
+829 RILGLAGE

>member
-18 ANHFELAVA
+18 ANHFELAVVR
-27 KELSFVPINMQGDA
+27 ELSFVPINMQGDA
-41 FFAAVSATSDKAKIT
+41 FFVAVSAASDKAKIS
-56 EYIKSVFDCR
+56 EYIKTVFDSR
-66 IEFIFLSESNFD
+66 IEFIFLSEANFEI
-78 VLFNDFLKIFN
+78 LFNDFLKVFN
-89 SKYGNVQL
+89 SKYGNVNL
-97 ASVVAHENTHNETNH
+97 SSHSELSAENTNEIDIDALPDANNH
-112 SGVDT
+112 
-117 FDEIS
+117 
-122 NNAVESNVVSIE
+122 AVEPEVIPFDNNSGMG
-134 DEHDDFST
+134 T
-142 VDVDIT
+142 VDIDS
-148 ALEDVDIS
+148 LEDIDIS
-156 MSADAVQKTVPQS
+156 MSGSSV
-169 QAPAVKSFSK
+169 AVKTK
-179 EETLPKKLAQ
+179 VQQMPPNIQQPKKVLQ
-189 SKSLADD
+189 PKPLGDEP
-196 DVDLTIEEDDIVD
+196 DLTIEDEPDEEEN
-209 SIPEEISTPAKKP
+209 IPQHNEPRREAQRRPQGAKPGAGIKKQLKPISA
-222 VESPKVP
+222 
-229 HQPQPQLQAKVQ
+229 
-241 KAAPASIGPKKP
+241 
-253 TKTIDQV
+253 V
-260 KSPKTKRIGEIL
+260 KSPKSKRIGEIL
-272 MEEGLLTEKQLTIA
+272 MEEGLLSEKQLTIA

-321 LKLASAEQ
+321 LKLASADQ
-329 LRALPTAISVL
+329 LKALPTAISVL
-340 PEDFVRV
+340 PEDFVKV

-366 PNDTRVID
+366 PKDTRVID

-407 ETDKILEQ
+407 ETDRILEQ
-415 IAREKSD
+415 IEKEKSD
-422 ITNEDTLWE
+422 VVNEDTLWE

-446 FANKIITAA
+446 FANKIITSA

-465 EPRSVGYVVRYRVD
+465 EPRNEGYVVRYRVD

-484 VLKIPQKVESAVV
+484 VLKIPQKVESAVI

-519 TIKYKKM
+519 TIKYKKL

-538 GREKMVIRVLSPAVT
+538 GREKMVIRVLAPAVT
-553 SMEAMG
+553 SMEGMG
-559 NKIQIDGASKEDLEK
+559 NDIQIDGASKEDIEK
-574 IQYLI
+574 IRYLI
-579 SSPNGI
+579 SAPNGI

-600 YSLLKSINKVDVNIT
+600 YALLKSLNKEDVNIT

-628 NQSSVN
+628 NQSAVN
-634 PKAGITFAT
+634 PKAGITFAS

-687 SAAATVTRL
+687 SASATVTRL

-715 QRLVRKLCPDC
+715 QRLVRKLCPEC
-726 KEAYKP
+726 KEAYTP
-732 TLEDAKKVLS
+732 TLEDAKKILV
-742 DPLEIQEFMKHTIY
+742 DPLEIQEFMKHKIY
-756 RPKGC
+756 RARGC
-761 EVCGH
+761 EFCNN

-777 ILTINNDLKKLIAQR
+777 ILVVNNDLKKLIAQR

-802 VKHGMKTLQVAC
+802 VKHGMRTLDKAC
-814 LEHIKNGITSIEEFV
+814 IEHIKNGVTSIDEFV
-829 RTLGLAGE
+829 RILGLAGE

>member
-27 KELSFVPINMQGDA
+27 RELSFVPINMQGDA
-41 FFAAVSATSDKAKIT
+41 FFVAVSAASDKAKIS
-56 EYIKSVFDCR
+56 EYIKTVFDSR
-66 IEFIFLSESNFD
+66 IEFIFLSEANFEI
-78 VLFNDFLKIFN
+78 LFNDFLKVFN
-89 SKYGNVQL
+89 LSSHSEL
-97 ASVVAHENTHNETNH
+97 SAENTNEIDIDALPDANNH
-112 SGVDT
+112 
-117 FDEIS
+117 
-122 NNAVESNVVSIE
+122 AVEPEVIPFDNNSGMG
-134 DEHDDFST
+134 T
-142 VDVDIT
+142 VDIDS
-148 ALEDVDIS
+148 LEDIDIS
-156 MSADAVQKTVPQS
+156 MSGSSV
-169 QAPAVKSFSK
+169 AVKTK
-179 EETLPKKLAQ
+179 VQQMPPNIQQPKKVLQ
-189 SKSLADD
+189 PKPLGDEP
-196 DVDLTIEEDDIVD
+196 DLTIEDEPDEEEN
-209 SIPEEISTPAKKP
+209 IPQHNEPRREAQRRPQGAKPGAGIKKQLKPISA
-222 VESPKVP
+222 
-229 HQPQPQLQAKVQ
+229 
-241 KAAPASIGPKKP
+241 
-253 TKTIDQV
+253 V
-260 KSPKTKRIGEIL
+260 KSPKSKRIGEIL
-272 MEEGLLTEKQLTIA
+272 MEEGLLSEKQLTIA

-321 LKLASAEQ
+321 LKLASADQ
-329 LRALPTAISVL
+329 LKALPTAISVL
-340 PEDFVRV
+340 PEDFVKV

-366 PNDTRVID
+366 PKDTRVID

-407 ETDKILEQ
+407 ETDRILEQ
-415 IAREKSD
+415 IEKEKSD
-422 ITNEDTLWE
+422 VVNEDTLWE

-446 FANKIITAA
+446 FANKIITSA

-465 EPRSVGYVVRYRVD
+465 EPRNEGYVVRYRVD

-484 VLKIPQKVESAVV
+484 VLKIPQKVESAVI

-519 TIKYKKM
+519 TIKYKKL

-538 GREKMVIRVLSPAVT
+538 GREKMVIRVLAPAVT
-553 SMEAMG
+553 SMEGMG
-559 NKIQIDGASKEDLEK
+559 NDIQIDGASKEDIEK
-574 IQYLI
+574 IRYLI
-579 SSPNGI
+579 SAPNGI

-600 YSLLKSINKVDVNIT
+600 YALLKSLNKEDVNIT

-628 NQSSVN
+628 NQSAVN
-634 PKAGITFAT
+634 PKAGITFAS

-687 SAAATVTRL
+687 SASATVTRL

-715 QRLVRKLCPDC
+715 QRLVRKLCPEC
-726 KEAYKP
+726 KEAYTP
-732 TLEDAKKVLS
+732 TLEDAKKILV
-742 DPLEIQEFMKHTIY
+742 DPLEIQEFMKHKIY
-756 RPKGC
+756 RARGC
-761 EVCGH
+761 EFCNN

-777 ILTINNDLKKLIAQR
+777 ILVVNNDLKKLIAQR

-802 VKHGMKTLQVAC
+802 VKHGMRTLDKAC
-814 LEHIKNGITSIEEFV
+814 IEHIKNGVTSIDEFV
-829 RTLGLAGE
+829 RILGLAGE

>member
-9 LINKINFDY
+9 LVNKINFDY

-41 FFAAVSATSDKAKIT
+41 FFVAVSATSDKAKIN

-66 IEFIFLSESNFD
+66 IEFIFLSEANFD

-97 ASVVAHENTHNETNH
+97 ASAPAHMEPQEAG
-112 SGVDT
+112 SDT

-122 NNAVESNVVSIE
+122 NDVIETDTISFE
-134 DEHDDFST
+134 DEHDNFNT
-142 VDVDIT
+142 VGVDDIDIDS
-148 ALEDVDIS
+148 LEDVNVS
-156 MSADAVQKTVPQS
+156 MSQNVQPKAPSAQAVAPKPAAIS
-169 QAPAVKSFSK
+169 QMQAKK
-179 EETLPKKLAQ
+179 IIQPKP
-189 SKSLADD
+189 LADD
-196 DVDLTIEEDDIVD
+196 DIDLTIEDDDIID
-209 SIPEEISTPAKKP
+209 AIPEDIAEPPKKVAMP
-222 VESPKVP
+222 QK
-229 HQPQPQLQAKVQ
+229 QPQQRMSKPN
-241 KAAPASIGPKKP
+241 AAVASGPKKP

-306 VTIKQLKEALGAQMG
+306 VTIRQLKEALGAQMG
-321 LKLASAEQ
+321 LKLASADQ

-415 IAREKSD
+415 IEKEKSD
-422 ITNEDTLWE
+422 LTNEDTLWE

-446 FANKIITAA
+446 FANKIITSA

-484 VLKIPQKVESAVV
+484 VLRIPQKVESAVI

-538 GREKMVIRVLSPAVT
+538 GREKMVIRVLAPAVT

-559 NKIQIDGASKEDLEK
+559 NEIQIDGASKDDLEK

-579 SSPNGI
+579 SAPNGI

-600 YSLLKSINKVDVNIT
+600 YALLKSLNKEDVNIT

-628 NQSSVN
+628 NQSAVN

-687 SAAATVTRL
+687 SASATVTRL

-726 KEAYKP
+726 KEAYTP
-732 TLEDAKKVLS
+732 TLEEARKVLS
-742 DPLEIQEFMKHTIY
+742 DPLEIQEFMKHKVY
-756 RPKGC
+756 RARGC
-761 EVCGH
+761 EFCGN

-777 ILTINNDLKKLIAQR
+777 ILVVNNDLKKLIAQR

-802 VKHGMKTLQVAC
+802 VKHGMKTLKVAC
-814 LEHIKNGITSIEEFV
+814 LEHIKNGVTSIDEFV

>member
-27 KELSFVPINMQGDA
+27 RELSFVPINMQGDA
-41 FFAAVSATSDKAKIT
+41 FFVAVSAASDKAKIS
-56 EYIKSVFDCR
+56 EYIKTVFDSR
-66 IEFIFLSESNFD
+66 IEFIFLSEANFEI
-78 VLFNDFLKIFN
+78 LFNDFLKVFN
-89 SKYGNVQL
+89 SKYGNVNL
-97 ASVVAHENTHNETNH
+97 SSHSELSAENTNEIDIDALPDANNH
-112 SGVDT
+112 
-117 FDEIS
+117 
-122 NNAVESNVVSIE
+122 AVEPEVIPFDNNSGMG
-134 DEHDDFST
+134 T
-142 VDVDIT
+142 VDIDS
-148 ALEDVDIS
+148 LEDIDIS
-156 MSADAVQKTVPQS
+156 MSGSSV
-169 QAPAVKSFSK
+169 AVKTK
-179 EETLPKKLAQ
+179 VQQMPPNIQQPKKVLQ
-189 SKSLADD
+189 PKPLGDEP
-196 DVDLTIEEDDIVD
+196 DLTIEDEPDEEEN
-209 SIPEEISTPAKKP
+209 IPQHNEPRREAQRRPQGAKPGAGIKKQLKPISA
-222 VESPKVP
+222 
-229 HQPQPQLQAKVQ
+229 
-241 KAAPASIGPKKP
+241 
-253 TKTIDQV
+253 V
-260 KSPKTKRIGEIL
+260 KSPKSKRIGEIL
-272 MEEGLLTEKQLTIA
+272 MEEGLLSEKQLTIA

-321 LKLASAEQ
+321 LKLASADQ
-329 LRALPTAISVL
+329 LKALPTAISVL
-340 PEDFVRV
+340 PEDFVKV

-366 PNDTRVID
+366 PKDTRVID

-407 ETDKILEQ
+407 ETDRILEQ
-415 IAREKSD
+415 IEKEKSD
-422 ITNEDTLWE
+422 VVNEDTLWE

-446 FANKIITAA
+446 FANKIITSA

-465 EPRSVGYVVRYRVD
+465 EPRNEGYVVRYRVD

-484 VLKIPQKVESAVV
+484 VLKIPQKVESAVI

-519 TIKYKKM
+519 TIKYKKL

-538 GREKMVIRVLSPAVT
+538 GREKMVIRVLAPAVT
-553 SMEAMG
+553 SMEGMG
-559 NKIQIDGASKEDLEK
+559 NDIQIDGASKEDIEK
-574 IQYLI
+574 IRYLI
-579 SSPNGI
+579 SAPNGI

-600 YSLLKSINKVDVNIT
+600 YALLKSLNKEDVNIT

-628 NQSSVN
+628 NQSAVN
-634 PKAGITFAT
+634 PKAGITFAS

-687 SAAATVTRL
+687 SASATVTRL

-715 QRLVRKLCPDC
+715 QRLVRKLCPEC
-726 KEAYKP
+726 KEAYTP
-732 TLEDAKKVLS
+732 TLEDAKKILV
-742 DPLEIQEFMKHTIY
+742 DPLEIQEFMKHKIY
-756 RPKGC
+756 RARGC
-761 EVCGH
+761 EFCNN

-777 ILTINNDLKKLIAQR
+777 ILVVNNDLKKLIAQR

-802 VKHGMKTLQVAC
+802 VKHGMRTLDKAC
-814 LEHIKNGITSIEEFV
+814 IEHIKNGVTSIDEFV
-829 RTLGLAGE
+829 RILGLAGE

>member
-9 LINKINFDY
+9 LFNKINFDY

-27 KELSFVPINMQGDA
+27 KELSFVPINMQGDV
-41 FFAAVSATSDKAKIT
+41 FFVAVSAVSNKPKIS
-56 EYIKSVFDCR
+56 EYVKSIVNARVD
-66 IEFIFLSESNFD
+66 FIFLSESNFEI
-78 VLFNDFLKIFN
+78 LFNQFLKVFN
-89 SKYGNVQL
+89 SKYGNVRISGNSQA
-97 ASVVAHENTHNETNH
+97 ASNPVEPEVVHYVDGEQNSALDA
-112 SGVDT
+112 GVLD
-117 FDEIS
+117 S
-122 NNAVESNVVSIE
+122 
-134 DEHDDFST
+134 
-142 VDVDIT
+142 
-148 ALEDVDIS
+148 LEDVNGVSIDDVNINS
-156 MSADAVQKTVPQS
+156 S
-169 QAPAVKSFSK
+169 APAAVKTAPATARK
-179 EETLPKKLAQ
+179 IIQPRPLP
-189 SKSLADD
+189 DD
-196 DVDLTIEEDDIVD
+196 DEVDLTIEEDDVGELN
-209 SIPEEISTPAKKP
+209 PEVIDDARHNTIKEAARMASSQGGAAHKK
-222 VESPKVP
+222 
-229 HQPQPQLQAKVQ
+229 
-241 KAAPASIGPKKP
+241 
-253 TKTIDQV
+253 QV
-260 KSPKTKRIGEIL
+260 KSINEIKSPRTKKIGEIL
-272 MEEGLLTEKQLTIA
+272 MEEGLINEKQLSMA

-329 LRALPTAISVL
+329 LKALPTAISIL
-340 PEDFVRV
+340 PEDFVKV

-366 PNDTRVID
+366 PNDTKVID

-407 ETDKILEQ
+407 ETDRILEQ
-415 IAREKSD
+415 IEKEKSD
-422 ITNEDTLWE
+422 VTNEDTLWE

-446 FANKIITAA
+446 FANKIITSA

-465 EPRSVGYVVRYRVD
+465 EPRSIGYIVRYRVD

-484 VLKIPQKVESAVV
+484 VLKIPQKVESAVI

-519 TIKYKKM
+519 TIKYKQM

-538 GREKMVIRVLSPAVT
+538 GREKMVIRVLAPAMT
-553 SMEAMG
+553 SMDDMG
-559 NKIQIDGASKEDLEK
+559 NDIQIDGASKEDIEK

-600 YSLLKSINKVDVNIT
+600 YALLRSLNKEDVNIT

-634 PKAGITFAT
+634 PKAGITFAS

-726 KEAYKP
+726 KEAYTP
-732 TLEDAKKVLS
+732 TLEDAKKVLT
-742 DPLEIQEFMKHTIY
+742 DPVEIQEFMKHKIY
-756 RPKGC
+756 RAKGC
-761 EVCGH
+761 EFCGN

-777 ILTINNDLKKLIAQR
+777 VLVVNNDLKKLIAQR

-802 VKHGMKTLQVAC
+802 VKHGMRTLDKAC
-814 LEHIKNGITSIEEFV
+814 LEHIKNGITSIDEFV
-829 RTLGLAGE
+829 RILGLAGE

>member
-1 MKNELLVK
+1 MKNEVLVK

-27 KELSFVPINMQGDA
+27 RELSFVPINMQGDA
-41 FFAAVSATSDKAKIT
+41 FFVAVSAASDKAKIS
-56 EYIKSVFDCR
+56 EYIKTVFDSR
-66 IEFIFLSESNFD
+66 IEFIFLSEANFEI
-78 VLFNDFLKIFN
+78 LFNDFLKVFN
-89 SKYGNVQL
+89 SKYGNVNL
-97 ASVVAHENTHNETNH
+97 SSHSELSAENTNEIDIDALPDANNH
-112 SGVDT
+112 
-117 FDEIS
+117 
-122 NNAVESNVVSIE
+122 AVEPEVIPFDNNSGMG
-134 DEHDDFST
+134 T
-142 VDVDIT
+142 VDIDS
-148 ALEDVDIS
+148 LEDIDIS
-156 MSADAVQKTVPQS
+156 MSGSSV
-169 QAPAVKSFSK
+169 AVKTK
-179 EETLPKKLAQ
+179 VQQMPPNIQQPKKVLQ
-189 SKSLADD
+189 PKPLGDEP
-196 DVDLTIEEDDIVD
+196 DLTIEDEPDEEEN
-209 SIPEEISTPAKKP
+209 IPQHNEPRREAQRRPQGAKPGAGIKKQLKPISA
-222 VESPKVP
+222 
-229 HQPQPQLQAKVQ
+229 
-241 KAAPASIGPKKP
+241 
-253 TKTIDQV
+253 V
-260 KSPKTKRIGEIL
+260 KSPKSKRIGEIL
-272 MEEGLLTEKQLTIA
+272 MEEGLLSEKQLTIA

-321 LKLASAEQ
+321 LKLASADQ
-329 LRALPTAISVL
+329 LKALPTAISVL
-340 PEDFVRV
+340 PEDFVKV

-366 PNDTRVID
+366 PKDTRVID

-407 ETDKILEQ
+407 ETDRILEQ
-415 IAREKSD
+415 IEKEKSD
-422 ITNEDTLWE
+422 VVNEDTLWE

-446 FANKIITAA
+446 FANKIITSA

-465 EPRSVGYVVRYRVD
+465 EPRNEGYVVRYRVD

-484 VLKIPQKVESAVV
+484 VLKIPQKVESAVI

-519 TIKYKKM
+519 TIKYKKL

-538 GREKMVIRVLSPAVT
+538 GREKMVIRVLAPAVT
-553 SMEAMG
+553 SMEGMG
-559 NKIQIDGASKEDLEK
+559 NDIQIDGASKEDIEK
-574 IQYLI
+574 IRYLI
-579 SSPNGI
+579 SAPNGI

-600 YSLLKSINKVDVNIT
+600 YALLKSLNKEDVNIT

-628 NQSSVN
+628 NQSAVN
-634 PKAGITFAT
+634 PKAGITFAS

-687 SAAATVTRL
+687 SASATVTRL

-715 QRLVRKLCPDC
+715 QRLVRKLCPEC
-726 KEAYKP
+726 KEAYTP
-732 TLEDAKKVLS
+732 TLEDAKKILV
-742 DPLEIQEFMKHTIY
+742 DPLEIQEFMKHKIY
-756 RPKGC
+756 RARGC
-761 EVCGH
+761 EFCNN

-777 ILTINNDLKKLIAQR
+777 ILVVNNDLKKLIAQR

-802 VKHGMKTLQVAC
+802 VKHGMRTLDKAC
-814 LEHIKNGITSIEEFV
+814 IEHIKNGVTSIDEFV
-829 RTLGLAGE
+829 RILGLAGE

>member
-18 ANHFELAVA
+18 ANHFELAIA

-41 FFAAVSATSDKAKIT
+41 FFVAVSATSDKAKIN
-56 EYIKSVFDCR
+56 EYIKSIFDCR
-66 IEFIFLSESNFD
+66 IEFIFLSETNFD

-89 SKYGNVQL
+89 SKYGNVHLTSESAQ
-97 ASVVAHENTHNETNH
+97 ETEK
-112 SGVDT
+112 SSDV
-117 FDEIS
+117 FEEIS
-122 NNAVESNVVSIE
+122 NDIVESDNISFE
-134 DEHDDFST
+134 DEHDSFDTMEVSS
-142 VDVDIT
+142 VDID
-148 ALEDVDIS
+148 ALEDVNVS
-156 MSADAVQKTVPQS
+156 MNPNIQPKAPSAV
-169 QAPAVKSFSK
+169 AVKPQQRRIIQ
-179 EETLPKKLAQ
+179 PKPL
-189 SKSLADD
+189 SSDD
-196 DVDLTIEEDDIVD
+196 DVDLTIEDDDID
-209 SIPEEISTPAKKP
+209 DTLPEDIIEEPKSQPSVQRQAQIQQAKK
-222 VESPKVP
+222 
-229 HQPQPQLQAKVQ
+229 AKI
-241 KAAPASIGPKKP
+241 AAARTGARKQI
-253 TKTIDQV
+253 KTIDQV

-306 VTIKQLKEALGAQMG
+306 VTIRQLKEALGAQMG
-321 LKLASAEQ
+321 LKLASADQ

-366 PNDTRVID
+366 PNDTKVID

-384 TIMMITHFEY
+384 TIMMITHYEY

-415 IAREKSD
+415 IEKEKSAV
-422 ITNEDTLWE
+422 TNEDTLWE

-446 FANKIITAA
+446 FANKIITSA

-465 EPRSVGYVVRYRVD
+465 EPRSIGYVVRYRVD
-479 GALKE
+479 GALRE
-484 VLKIPQKVESAVV
+484 VLKIPQKVESAVI

-519 TIKYKKM
+519 TIKYKRM

-538 GREKMVIRVLSPAVT
+538 GREKMVIRVLAPAVT
-553 SMEAMG
+553 SMEGMG
-559 NKIQIDGASKEDLEK
+559 HDIQIDGASKEDLEK

-579 SSPNGI
+579 SAPNGI

-600 YSLLKSINKVDVNIT
+600 YALLKSLNKEDVNIT

-628 NQSSVN
+628 NQSAVN

-726 KEAYKP
+726 KEAYTP
-732 TLEDAKKVLS
+732 TLEDARKVLS
-742 DPLEIQEFMKHTIY
+742 DPLEIQEFMKHKIY
-756 RPKGC
+756 RAKGC
-761 EVCGH
+761 EFCNN
-766 TGYKGRTAVLE
+766 TGYKGRTAALE
-777 ILTINNDLKKLIAQR
+777 ILVVNNDLKKLIAQR

-802 VKHGMKTLQVAC
+802 VKHGMKTLNVAC
-814 LEHIKNGITSIEEFV
+814 LEHIKNGITSIDEFV

>member
-27 KELSFVPINMQGDA
+27 RELSFVPINMQGDA
-41 FFAAVSATSDKAKIT
+41 FFVAVSAASDKAKIS
-56 EYIKSVFDCR
+56 EYIKTIFDSR
-66 IEFIFLSESNFD
+66 IEFIFLSESNFE

-89 SKYGNVQL
+89 SKYGNVNFEKP
-97 ASVVAHENTHNETNH
+97 AA
-112 SGVDT
+112 
-117 FDEIS
+117 
-122 NNAVESNVVSIE
+122 IE
-134 DEHDDFST
+134 DESRIDALPDTNNVIEPEVVSSDESSSIK
-142 VDVDIT
+142 DVNIDS
-148 ALEDVDIS
+148 LEDVDVS
-156 MSADAVQKTVPQS
+156 MTIPPAKPAHSAKAAVAQKV
-169 QAPAVKSFSK
+169 A
-179 EETLPKKLAQ
+179 PKKVTPPKPLG
-189 SKSLADD
+189 DEP
-196 DVDLTIEEDDIVD
+196 DLTIVDDEDEGANGGIHAGN
-209 SIPEEISTPAKKP
+209 SNNAGEHNGASNGQKRQIKPISA
-222 VESPKVP
+222 
-229 HQPQPQLQAKVQ
+229 
-241 KAAPASIGPKKP
+241 
-253 TKTIDQV
+253 V
-260 KSPKTKRIGEIL
+260 KSPKSKRIGEIL
-272 MEEGLLTEKQLTIA
+272 MEEGLLNEKQLTIA

-366 PNDTRVID
+366 PKDTRVID

-407 ETDKILEQ
+407 ETNKILEQ
-415 IAREKSD
+415 IEREKSD
-422 ITNEDTLWE
+422 VTNEDTLWE

-446 FANKIITAA
+446 FANKIITSA

-465 EPRSVGYVVRYRVD
+465 EPRTDGYIVRYRVD

-484 VLKIPQKVESAVV
+484 MLRIPQKVESAVI

-519 TIKYKKM
+519 TIKYKKQ

-538 GREKMVIRVLSPAVT
+538 GREKMVIRVLAPAVT
-553 SMEAMG
+553 SLEGMG
-559 NKIQIDGASKEDLEK
+559 NDIQIDGASREDIEK
-574 IQYLI
+574 IKFLI
-579 SSPNGI
+579 SAPNGI

-600 YSLLKSINKVDVNIT
+600 YALLKSLNKEDVNIT

-628 NQSSVN
+628 NQSAVN
-634 PKAGITFAT
+634 PKAGITFAS

-726 KEAYKP
+726 KEAYMP
-732 TLEDAKKVLS
+732 TLEDAKKILT
-742 DPLEIQEFMKHTIY
+742 DPIEIQEFMKHKIY
-756 RPKGC
+756 RARGC
-761 EVCGH
+761 EFCNN

-777 ILTINNDLKKLIAQR
+777 ILVVNNDLKKLIAQR

-802 VKHGMKTLQVAC
+802 VEHGMRTLDKAC
-814 LEHIKNGITSIEEFV
+814 IEHIKNGVTSIDEFV
-829 RTLGLAGE
+829 RILGLAGE

>member
-27 KELSFVPINMQGDA
+27 RELSFVPINMQGDA
-41 FFAAVSATSDKAKIT
+41 FFVAVSAASDKAKIS
-56 EYIKSVFDCR
+56 EYIKTIFDTR
-66 IEFIFLSESNFD
+66 IEFIFLSESNFEI
-78 VLFNDFLKIFN
+78 LFNDFLKIFN
-89 SKYGNVQL
+89 SKYGNVNIGL
-97 ASVVAHENTHNETNH
+97 APSVEQDSRIDALPDAN
-112 SGVDT
+112 
-117 FDEIS
+117 
-122 NNAVESNVVSIE
+122 NVVEPDIVSI
-134 DEHDDFST
+134 DEEP
-142 VDVDIT
+142 VMEAVDIDS
-148 ALEDVDIS
+148 LDDIDIS
-156 MSADAVQKTVPQS
+156 MSAPASPVQEHAEQQQTQAVALKAPEQKIIQPR
-169 QAPAVKSFSK
+169 PL
-179 EETLPKKLAQ
+179 EDEP
-189 SKSLADD
+189 
-196 DVDLTIEEDDIVD
+196 DLTIEDD
-209 SIPEEISTPAKKP
+209 EETAVQP
-222 VESPKVP
+222 VSQNTQEVHAPSQQ
-229 HQPQPQLQAKVQ
+229 QPQQAKHVP
-241 KAAPASIGPKKP
+241 AAQGHKNAPRKQIKP
-253 TKTIDQV
+253 ISAV

-272 MEEGLLTEKQLTIA
+272 MEEGLLNEKQLTIA

-329 LRALPTAISVL
+329 LKALPTAISVL

-366 PNDTRVID
+366 PKDTRVID

-394 ENFVQTYYQTDKQ
+394 ENFVQTYYHTDRR

-415 IAREKSD
+415 IQREKND
-422 ITNEDTLWE
+422 VTNEDTLWE
-431 QVEKE
+431 QVERE

-446 FANKIITAA
+446 FANKIITSA

-465 EPRSVGYVVRYRVD
+465 EPRMDGYVVRYRVD

-484 VLKIPQKVESAVV
+484 VLKIPQKVESAVI

-538 GREKMVIRVLSPAVT
+538 GREKMVIRVLAPAVT
-553 SMEAMG
+553 SADGMG
-559 NKIQIDGASKEDLEK
+559 HNIQIDGASKEDIEK
-574 IQYLI
+574 IKYLI
-579 SSPNGI
+579 SAPNGI

-600 YSLLKSINKVDVNIT
+600 YALLKSLNKEDVNIT

-628 NQSSVN
+628 NQSAVN
-634 PKAGITFAT
+634 PKAGITFAS

-648 LRQDPDVILV
+648 LRQDPDIILV

-732 TLEDAKKVLS
+732 SLEDAKKILS
-742 DPLEIQEFMKHTIY
+742 DPLEIQEFMNHTIY
-756 RPKGC
+756 RARGC
-761 EVCGH
+761 EFCNN

-777 ILTINNDLKKLIAQR
+777 ILVVNNDLKKLIAQR

-802 VKHGMKTLQVAC
+802 VEHGMRTLDKSC
-814 LEHIKNGITSIEEFV
+814 IEHIKNGVTSIDEFV

>member
-27 KELSFVPINMQGDA
+27 RELSFVPINMQGDA
-41 FFAAVSATSDKAKIT
+41 FFVAVSAASDKAKIS
-56 EYIKSVFDCR
+56 EYIKTVFDSR
-66 IEFIFLSESNFD
+66 IEFIFLSEANFEI
-78 VLFNDFLKIFN
+78 LFNDFLKVFN
-89 SKYGNVQL
+89 SKYGNVNL
-97 ASVVAHENTHNETNH
+97 SSHSELSAENTNEIDIDALPDANNH
-112 SGVDT
+112 
-117 FDEIS
+117 
-122 NNAVESNVVSIE
+122 AVEPEVIPFDNNSGMG
-134 DEHDDFST
+134 T
-142 VDVDIT
+142 VDIDS
-148 ALEDVDIS
+148 LEDIDIS
-156 MSADAVQKTVPQS
+156 MSGSSV
-169 QAPAVKSFSK
+169 AVKTK
-179 EETLPKKLAQ
+179 VQQMPPNIQQPKKVLQ
-189 SKSLADD
+189 PKPLGDEP
-196 DVDLTIEEDDIVD
+196 DLTIEDEPDEEEN
-209 SIPEEISTPAKKP
+209 IPQHNEPRREAQRRPQGAKPGAGIKKQLKPISA
-222 VESPKVP
+222 
-229 HQPQPQLQAKVQ
+229 
-241 KAAPASIGPKKP
+241 
-253 TKTIDQV
+253 V
-260 KSPKTKRIGEIL
+260 KSPKSKRIGEIL
-272 MEEGLLTEKQLTIA
+272 MEEGLLSEKQLTIA

-321 LKLASAEQ
+321 LKLASADQ
-329 LRALPTAISVL
+329 LKALPTAVSVL
-340 PEDFVRV
+340 PEDFVKV

-366 PNDTRVID
+366 PKDTRVID

-407 ETDKILEQ
+407 ETDRILEQ
-415 IAREKSD
+415 IEKEKSD
-422 ITNEDTLWE
+422 VVNEDTLWE

-446 FANKIITAA
+446 FANKIITSA

-465 EPRSVGYVVRYRVD
+465 EPRNEGYVVRYRVD

-484 VLKIPQKVESAVV
+484 VLKIPQKVESAVI

-519 TIKYKKM
+519 TIKYKKL

-538 GREKMVIRVLSPAVT
+538 GREKMVIRVLAPAVT
-553 SMEAMG
+553 SMEGMG
-559 NKIQIDGASKEDLEK
+559 NDIQIDGASKEDIEK
-574 IQYLI
+574 IRYLI
-579 SSPNGI
+579 SAPNGI

-600 YSLLKSINKVDVNIT
+600 YALLKSLNKEDVNIT

-628 NQSSVN
+628 NQSAVN
-634 PKAGITFAT
+634 PKAGITFAS

-687 SAAATVTRL
+687 SASATVTRL

-715 QRLVRKLCPDC
+715 QRLVRKLCPEC
-726 KEAYKP
+726 KDANTP
-732 TLEDAKKVLS
+732 TLEDAKKILV
-742 DPLEIQEFMKHTIY
+742 DPLEIQEFMKHKIY
-756 RPKGC
+756 RARGC
-761 EVCGH
+761 EFCNN

-777 ILTINNDLKKLIAQR
+777 ILVVNNDLKKLIAQR

-802 VKHGMKTLQVAC
+802 VKHGMRTLDKAC
-814 LEHIKNGITSIEEFV
+814 IEHIKNGVTSIDEFV
-829 RTLGLAGE
+829 RILGLAGE

>member
-27 KELSFVPINMQGDA
+27 NELSFVPINMQGGA
-41 FFAAVSATSDKAKIT
+41 FFAAVSASSDKAKVS
-56 EYIKSVFDCR
+56 EYIKSIFDVR
-66 IEFIFLSESNFD
+66 VEFIFLSESNFK
-78 VLFNDFLKIFN
+78 VLFDEFLKVFN
-89 SKYGNVQL
+89 SKYSDIHL
-97 ASVVAHENTHNETNH
+97 NTIPVDKQQVETDEF
-112 SGVDT
+112 SG
-117 FDEIS
+117 F
-122 NNAVESNVVSIE
+122 
-134 DEHDDFST
+134 EH
-142 VDVDIT
+142 
-148 ALEDVDIS
+148 
-156 MSADAVQKTVPQS
+156 VPQ
-169 QAPAVKSFSK
+169 
-179 EETLPKKLAQ
+179 EG
-189 SKSLADD
+189 ADILSIDADSVNLDALD
-196 DVDLTIEEDDIVD
+196 DVDLSMDAMQSTLHQEKTVATQTVQTIAKPETEKIIQPRPLVQDDEVDLTIDDEDDTSEIVD
-209 SIPEEISTPAKKP
+209 VPKKRPVVPAKPVLANVSRKNVKP
-222 VESPKVP
+222 IS
-229 HQPQPQLQAKVQ
+229 A
-241 KAAPASIGPKKP
+241 
-253 TKTIDQV
+253 V
-260 KSPKTKRIGEIL
+260 KSPGTKKIGEIL
-272 MEEGLLTEKQLTIA
+272 MEEGLLNEKQLQMA

-321 LKLASAEQ
+321 LKLASADQ
-329 LRALPTAISVL
+329 LKALPTAISVL

-366 PNDTRVID
+366 PKDVKVID

-394 ENFVQTYYQTDKQ
+394 ENFVQTYYHTDRQ
-407 ETDKILEQ
+407 ETDKIIEQ
-415 IAREKSD
+415 IEKEKLD
-422 ITNEDTLWE
+422 IANEDTLWE
-431 QVEKE
+431 QVERE

-446 FANKIITAA
+446 FANKIITSA

-465 EPRSVGYVVRYRVD
+465 EPRTLGYVVRYRID
-479 GALKE
+479 GALRE
-484 VLKIPQKVESAVV
+484 VLKIPQKVESAVI

-538 GREKMVIRVLSPAVT
+538 GREKMVIRVLAPAVT
-553 SMEAMG
+553 SKADMG
-559 NKIQIDGASKEDLEK
+559 NDIQIDGASKEDLEK
-574 IQYLI
+574 IEYLI
-579 SSPNGI
+579 SEPNGI

-600 YSLLKSINKVDVNIT
+600 YALLRSLNKEDVNIT

-634 PKAGITFAT
+634 PKAGITFAS

-687 SAAATVTRL
+687 SASATVTRL

-732 TLEDAKKVLS
+732 TLEDAKKVLT
-742 DPLEIQEFMKHTIY
+742 DPLEIQEFMKQTIY
-756 RPKGC
+756 RARGC
-761 EVCGH
+761 EFCGN
-766 TGYKGRTAVLE
+766 TGYKGRTAALE
-777 ILTINNDLKKLIAQR
+777 ILVVNNDLKKLIAQR

-802 VKHGMKTLQVAC
+802 VKHGMKTLDRAC

-829 RTLGLAGE
+829 RILGLAGE

>member
-1 MKNELLVK
+1 MTNLMKNELLVK

-27 KELSFVPINMQGDA
+27 RELSFVPINMQGDA
-41 FFAAVSATSDKAKIT
+41 FFVAVSAASDKAKIS
-56 EYIKSVFDCR
+56 EYIKTIFDTR
-66 IEFIFLSESNFD
+66 IEFIFLSESNFEI
-78 VLFNDFLKIFN
+78 LFNDFLKIFN
-89 SKYGNVQL
+89 SKYGNVNIGL
-97 ASVVAHENTHNETNH
+97 ASSVEQDSRIDALPDANNVSEPDIA
-112 SGVDT
+112 SVD
-117 FDEIS
+117 E
-122 NNAVESNVVSIE
+122 
-134 DEHDDFST
+134 EH
-142 VDVDIT
+142 VMEAVDIDS
-148 ALEDVDIS
+148 LDDIDIS
-156 MSADAVQKTVPQS
+156 MSAPAPVIQEHVEQQQAQAVALKAPEQKIIQPR
-169 QAPAVKSFSK
+169 PL
-179 EETLPKKLAQ
+179 EDEP
-189 SKSLADD
+189 
-196 DVDLTIEEDDIVD
+196 DLTIEDD
-209 SIPEEISTPAKKP
+209 EETVVQPASHNTQETHTP
-222 VESPKVP
+222 S
-229 HQPQPQLQAKVQ
+229 PQPQQVKH
-241 KAAPASIGPKKP
+241 APAAQGHKNASGKQIKP
-253 TKTIDQV
+253 ISAV

-272 MEEGLLTEKQLTIA
+272 MEEGLLNEKQLTIA

-329 LRALPTAISVL
+329 LKALPTAISVL

-366 PNDTRVID
+366 PKDTRVID

-394 ENFVQTYYQTDKQ
+394 ENFVQTYYHTDRR

-415 IAREKSD
+415 IQREKND
-422 ITNEDTLWE
+422 VTNEDTLWE
-431 QVEKE
+431 QVERE

-446 FANKIITAA
+446 FANKIITSA

-465 EPRSVGYVVRYRVD
+465 EPRMDGYVVRYRVD

-484 VLKIPQKVESAVV
+484 VLKIPQKVESAVI

-538 GREKMVIRVLSPAVT
+538 GREKMVIRVLAPAVT
-553 SMEAMG
+553 SADGMG
-559 NKIQIDGASKEDLEK
+559 HNIQIDGASKEDIEK
-574 IQYLI
+574 IKYLI
-579 SSPNGI
+579 SAPNGI

-600 YSLLKSINKVDVNIT
+600 YALLKSLNKEDVNIT

-628 NQSSVN
+628 NQSAVN
-634 PKAGITFAT
+634 PKAGITFAS

-648 LRQDPDVILV
+648 LRQDPDIILV

-732 TLEDAKKVLS
+732 SLEDAKKILS
-742 DPLEIQEFMKHTIY
+742 DPLEIQEFMNHTIY
-756 RPKGC
+756 RARGC
-761 EVCGH
+761 EFCNN

-777 ILTINNDLKKLIAQR
+777 ILVVNNDLKKLIAQR

-802 VKHGMKTLQVAC
+802 VEHGMRTLDKAC
-814 LEHIKNGITSIEEFV
+814 IEHIKNGVTSIDEFV

>member
-27 KELSFVPINMQGDA
+27 RELSFVPINMQGDA
-41 FFAAVSATSDKAKIT
+41 FFVAVSAASDKAKIS
-56 EYIKSVFDCR
+56 EYIKTVFDSR
-66 IEFIFLSESNFD
+66 IEFIFLSEANFEI
-78 VLFNDFLKIFN
+78 LFNDFLKVFN
-89 SKYGNVQL
+89 SKYGNVNL
-97 ASVVAHENTHNETNH
+97 SSHSELSAENTNEIDIDALPDANNH
-112 SGVDT
+112 
-117 FDEIS
+117 
-122 NNAVESNVVSIE
+122 AVEPEVIPFDNNSGMG
-134 DEHDDFST
+134 T
-142 VDVDIT
+142 VDIDS
-148 ALEDVDIS
+148 LEDIDIS
-156 MSADAVQKTVPQS
+156 MSGSSV
-169 QAPAVKSFSK
+169 AVKTK
-179 EETLPKKLAQ
+179 VQQMPPNIQQPKKVLQ
-189 SKSLADD
+189 PKPLGDEP
-196 DVDLTIEEDDIVD
+196 DLTIEDEPDEEEN
-209 SIPEEISTPAKKP
+209 IPQHNEPRREAQRRPQGAKPGAGIKKQLKPISA
-222 VESPKVP
+222 
-229 HQPQPQLQAKVQ
+229 
-241 KAAPASIGPKKP
+241 
-253 TKTIDQV
+253 V
-260 KSPKTKRIGEIL
+260 KSPKSKRIGEIL
-272 MEEGLLTEKQLTIA
+272 MEEGLLSEKQLTIA

-321 LKLASAEQ
+321 LKLASADQ
-329 LRALPTAISVL
+329 LKALPTAISVL
-340 PEDFVRV
+340 PEDFVKV

-353 SMTDK
+353 SMTNK

-366 PNDTRVID
+366 PKDTRVID

-407 ETDKILEQ
+407 ETDRILEQ
-415 IAREKSD
+415 IEKEKSD
-422 ITNEDTLWE
+422 VVNEDTLWE

-446 FANKIITAA
+446 FANKIITSA

-465 EPRSVGYVVRYRVD
+465 EPRNEGYVVRYRVD

-484 VLKIPQKVESAVV
+484 VLKIPQKVESAVI

-519 TIKYKKM
+519 TIKYKKL

-538 GREKMVIRVLSPAVT
+538 GREKMVIRVLAPAVT
-553 SMEAMG
+553 SMEGMG
-559 NKIQIDGASKEDLEK
+559 NDIQIDGASKEDIEK
-574 IQYLI
+574 IRYLI
-579 SSPNGI
+579 SAPNGI

-600 YSLLKSINKVDVNIT
+600 YALLKSLNKEDVNIT

-628 NQSSVN
+628 NQSAVN
-634 PKAGITFAT
+634 PKAGITFAS

-687 SAAATVTRL
+687 SASATVTRL

-715 QRLVRKLCPDC
+715 QRLVRKLCPEC
-726 KEAYKP
+726 KEAYTP
-732 TLEDAKKVLS
+732 TLEDAKKILV
-742 DPLEIQEFMKHTIY
+742 DPLEIQEFMKHKIY
-756 RPKGC
+756 RARGC
-761 EVCGH
+761 EFCNN

-777 ILTINNDLKKLIAQR
+777 ILVVNNDLKKLIAQR

-802 VKHGMKTLQVAC
+802 VKHGMRTLDKAC
-814 LEHIKNGITSIEEFV
+814 IEHIKNGVTSIDEFV
-829 RTLGLAGE
+829 RILGLAGE

>member
-27 KELSFVPINMQGDA
+27 RELSFVPINMQGDA
-41 FFAAVSATSDKAKIT
+41 FFVAVSAASDKAKIS
-56 EYIKSVFDCR
+56 EYIKTVFDSR
-66 IEFIFLSESNFD
+66 IEFIFLSEANFEI
-78 VLFNDFLKIFN
+78 LFNDFLKVFN
-89 SKYGNVQL
+89 SKYGNVNL
-97 ASVVAHENTHNETNH
+97 SSHSELSAENTNEIDIDALPDANNH
-112 SGVDT
+112 
-117 FDEIS
+117 
-122 NNAVESNVVSIE
+122 AVEPEVIPFDNNSGMG
-134 DEHDDFST
+134 T
-142 VDVDIT
+142 VDIDS
-148 ALEDVDIS
+148 LEDIDIS
-156 MSADAVQKTVPQS
+156 MSGSSV
-169 QAPAVKSFSK
+169 AVKTK
-179 EETLPKKLAQ
+179 VQQMPPNIQQPKKVLQ
-189 SKSLADD
+189 PKPLGDEP
-196 DVDLTIEEDDIVD
+196 DLTIEDEPDEEDN
-209 SIPEEISTPAKKP
+209 IPQHNEPRREAQRRPQGAKPGAGIKKQLKPISA
-222 VESPKVP
+222 
-229 HQPQPQLQAKVQ
+229 
-241 KAAPASIGPKKP
+241 
-253 TKTIDQV
+253 V
-260 KSPKTKRIGEIL
+260 KSPKSKRIGEIL
-272 MEEGLLTEKQLTIA
+272 MEEGLLSEKQLTIA

-321 LKLASAEQ
+321 LKLASADQ
-329 LRALPTAISVL
+329 LKALPTAVSVL
-340 PEDFVRV
+340 PEDFVKV

-366 PNDTRVID
+366 PKDTRVID

-407 ETDKILEQ
+407 ETDRILEQ
-415 IAREKSD
+415 IEKEKSD
-422 ITNEDTLWE
+422 VVNEDTLWE

-446 FANKIITAA
+446 FANKIITSA

-465 EPRSVGYVVRYRVD
+465 EPRNEGYVVRYRVD

-484 VLKIPQKVESAVV
+484 VLKIPQKVESAVI

-519 TIKYKKM
+519 TIKYKKL

-538 GREKMVIRVLSPAVT
+538 GREKMVIRVLAPAVT
-553 SMEAMG
+553 SMEGMG
-559 NKIQIDGASKEDLEK
+559 NDIQIDGASKEDIEK
-574 IQYLI
+574 IRYLI
-579 SSPNGI
+579 SAPNGI

-600 YSLLKSINKVDVNIT
+600 YALLKSLNKEDVNIT

-628 NQSSVN
+628 NQSAVN
-634 PKAGITFAT
+634 PKAGITFAS

-687 SAAATVTRL
+687 SASATVTRL

-715 QRLVRKLCPDC
+715 QRLVRKLCPEC
-726 KEAYKP
+726 KEAYTP
-732 TLEDAKKVLS
+732 TLEDAKKILV
-742 DPLEIQEFMKHTIY
+742 DPLEIQEFMKHKIY
-756 RPKGC
+756 RARGC
-761 EVCGH
+761 EFCNN

-777 ILTINNDLKKLIAQR
+777 ILVVNNDLKKLIAQR

-802 VKHGMKTLQVAC
+802 VKHGMRTLDKAC
-814 LEHIKNGITSIEEFV
+814 IEHIKNGVTSIDEFV
-829 RTLGLAGE
+829 RILGLAGE

>member
-27 KELSFVPINMQGDA
+27 KELSFVPINMQGGA

-56 EYIKSVFDCR
+56 EYIKSVFDAR
-66 IEFIFLSESNFD
+66 IEFIFLSETNFN
-78 VLFNDFLKIFN
+78 VLFDEFLKIFN
-89 SKYGNVQL
+89 SKYGNVKLSSAAPAEDLMALDALPDIGVEAPAPVAVGSQT
-97 ASVVAHENTHNETNH
+97 SVKTNTSVNKL
-112 SGVDT
+112 DT
-117 FDEIS
+117 SSVGLDKLE
-122 NNAVESNVVSIE
+122 E
-134 DEHDDFST
+134 
-142 VDVDIT
+142 VDVSMDAT
-148 ALEDVDIS
+148 KIS
-156 MSADAVQKTVPQS
+156 KPLAVQTQPQRPKAPQARTVVQ
-169 QAPAVKSFSK
+169 
-179 EETLPKKLAQ
+179 PKPLG
-189 SKSLADD
+189 DD
-196 DVDLTIEEDDIVD
+196 DVDLTIEDDDVD
-209 SIPEEISTPAKKP
+209 VINPEVVSASKRNTIKSAAAKQAAGVPAVKKP
-222 VESPKVP
+222 V
-229 HQPQPQLQAKVQ
+229 
-241 KAAPASIGPKKP
+241 KP
-253 TKTIDQV
+253 ISAV

-272 MEEGLLTEKQLTIA
+272 MEEGLLSEKQLTIA

-321 LKLASAEQ
+321 LKLASADQ
-329 LRALPTAISVL
+329 LKALPTAISVL

-366 PNDTRVID
+366 PKDVKVID

-384 TIMMITHFEY
+384 TIMMITHYEY

-407 ETDKILEQ
+407 ETDRILEQ
-415 IAREKSD
+415 IEREKLDVS
-422 ITNEDTLWE
+422 NEDTLWE
-431 QVEKE
+431 QVERE

-446 FANKIITAA
+446 FANKIITSA

-465 EPRSVGYVVRYRVD
+465 EPRTDGYVVRYRVD

-484 VLKIPQKVESAVV
+484 VLKIPQKVESAVI

-510 HRRAQDGSF
+510 HRRAQDGNF
-519 TIKYKKM
+519 TIKYRKM
-526 QFDFRI
+526 QYDFRI

-538 GREKMVIRVLSPAVT
+538 GREKMVIRVLAPAIT
-553 SMEAMG
+553 SSDAKAQTG
-559 NKIQIDGASKEDLEK
+559 IVIDGASKEDLEK
-574 IQYLI
+574 IQYLV
-579 SSPNGI
+579 SEPNGI

-600 YSLLKSINKVDVNIT
+600 YALLRSLNKEDVNIT

-628 NQSSVN
+628 NQSAVN
-634 PKAGITFAT
+634 PKAGITFAS

-648 LRQDPDVILV
+648 LRQDPDIILV

-715 QRLVRKLCPDC
+715 QRLVRKLCPEC
-726 KEAYKP
+726 KQAYTP
-732 TLEDAKKVLS
+732 TLEEAKKVLT
-742 DPLEIQEFMKHTIY
+742 DPIEIQEFMKQKIY
-756 RPKGC
+756 KAKGC
-761 EVCGH
+761 EFCNN

-777 ILTINNDLKKLIAQR
+777 VLVVNNDLKKLIAQR

-802 VKHGMKTLQVAC
+802 VKHGMKTLHKAC
-814 LEHIKNGITSIEEFV
+814 LEHIKNGITSVDEFV
-829 RTLGLAGE
+829 RILGLAGE

>member
-18 ANHFELAVA
+18 ANHFELAIA
-27 KELSFVPINMQGDA
+27 RELSFVPINMQGDA
-41 FFAAVSATSDKAKIT
+41 FFVAVSATSDKTKIS
-56 EYIKSVFDCR
+56 EYIKTLFDSR
-66 IEFIFLSESNFD
+66 IEFIFLSESNFE

-89 SKYGNVQL
+89 SKYGNVKL
-97 ASVVAHENTHNETNH
+97 SSNAEPAAETINLEALDALPDTNNA
-112 SGVDT
+112 SGVQASAAPIQPEVIP
-117 FDEIS
+117 FDKGS
-122 NNAVESNVVSIE
+122 AMA
-134 DEHDDFST
+134 
-142 VDVDIT
+142 DVDIES
-148 ALEDVDIS
+148 LEDVDVS
-156 MSADAVQKTVPQS
+156 MSETAVATQVKPQQSVQTAAPKARQQQKIVQ
-169 QAPAVKSFSK
+169 
-179 EETLPKKLAQ
+179 PKPLG
-189 SKSLADD
+189 DEP
-196 DVDLTIEEDDIVD
+196 DLTIEDDFDEPVAPPVQRQQVRHGQRPQQPVQQKSGMQANKQIK
-209 SIPEEISTPAKKP
+209 PISA
-222 VESPKVP
+222 
-229 HQPQPQLQAKVQ
+229 
-241 KAAPASIGPKKP
+241 
-253 TKTIDQV
+253 V
-260 KSPKTKRIGEIL
+260 KSPKSKKIGEIL
-272 MEEGLLTEKQLTIA
+272 MEEGLLNEKQLTIA

-329 LRALPTAISVL
+329 LKALPTAISVL
-340 PEDFVRV
+340 PEDFVKV

-366 PNDTRVID
+366 PKDTKVID

-415 IAREKSD
+415 IEKEKSD
-422 ITNEDTLWE
+422 VVNEDTLWE

-446 FANKIITAA
+446 FANKIITSA
-455 IDQKASDIHI
+455 IDQKASDVHI
-465 EPRSVGYVVRYRVD
+465 EPRSDGYVVRYRVD

-484 VLKIPQKVESAVV
+484 VLKIPQKVESAVI

-519 TIKYKKM
+519 TIKYKKN

-538 GREKMVIRVLSPAVT
+538 GREKMVIRVLAPAVT
-553 SMEAMG
+553 SMEGMG
-559 NKIQIDGASKEDLEK
+559 NDIQIDGASKEDLEK
-574 IQYLI
+574 IKYLI
-579 SSPNGI
+579 SAPNGI

-600 YSLLKSINKVDVNIT
+600 YALLKSLNKEDVNIT

-634 PKAGITFAT
+634 PKAGITFAS

-715 QRLVRKLCPDC
+715 QRLVRKLCPEC
-726 KEAYKP
+726 KEAYTP
-732 TLEDAKKVLS
+732 TLEDAKKILI
-742 DPLEIQEFMKHTIY
+742 DPLEIQEFMKHKIY
-756 RPKGC
+756 RARGC
-761 EVCGH
+761 EFCNN

-777 ILTINNDLKKLIAQR
+777 ILVVNNDLKKLIAQR

-802 VKHGMKTLQVAC
+802 VKHGMKTLDKAC
-814 LEHIKNGITSIEEFV
+814 IDHIKAGITSIDEFV
-829 RTLGLAGE
+829 RILGLAGE

>member
-27 KELSFVPINMQGDA
+27 RELSFVPINMQGDA
-41 FFAAVSATSDKAKIT
+41 FFVAVSAASDKAKIS
-56 EYIKSVFDCR
+56 EYIKTVFDSR
-66 IEFIFLSESNFD
+66 IEFIFLSEANFEI
-78 VLFNDFLKIFN
+78 LFNDFLKVFN
-89 SKYGNVQL
+89 SKYGNVNL
-97 ASVVAHENTHNETNH
+97 SSHSELSAENTNEIDIDALPDANNH
-112 SGVDT
+112 
-117 FDEIS
+117 
-122 NNAVESNVVSIE
+122 AVEPEVIPFDNNSGMG
-134 DEHDDFST
+134 T
-142 VDVDIT
+142 VDIDS
-148 ALEDVDIS
+148 LEDIDIS
-156 MSADAVQKTVPQS
+156 MSGSSV
-169 QAPAVKSFSK
+169 AVKTK
-179 EETLPKKLAQ
+179 VQQMPPNIQQPKKVLQ
-189 SKSLADD
+189 PKPLGDEP
-196 DVDLTIEEDDIVD
+196 DLTIEDEPDEEEN
-209 SIPEEISTPAKKP
+209 IPQHNEPRREAQRRPQGAKPGAGIKKQLKPISA
-222 VESPKVP
+222 
-229 HQPQPQLQAKVQ
+229 
-241 KAAPASIGPKKP
+241 
-253 TKTIDQV
+253 V
-260 KSPKTKRIGEIL
+260 KSPKSKRIGEIL
-272 MEEGLLTEKQLTIA
+272 MEEGLLSEKQLTIA

-321 LKLASAEQ
+321 LKLASADQ
-329 LRALPTAISVL
+329 LKALPTAISVL
-340 PEDFVRV
+340 PEDFVKV

-366 PNDTRVID
+366 PKDTRVID

-407 ETDKILEQ
+407 ETDRILEQ
-415 IAREKSD
+415 IEKEKSD
-422 ITNEDTLWE
+422 VVNEDTLWE

-446 FANKIITAA
+446 FANKIITSA

-465 EPRSVGYVVRYRVD
+465 EPRNEGYVVRYRVD

-484 VLKIPQKVESAVV
+484 VPKIPQKVESAVI

-519 TIKYKKM
+519 TIKYKKL

-538 GREKMVIRVLSPAVT
+538 GREKMVIRVLAPAVT
-553 SMEAMG
+553 SMEGMG
-559 NKIQIDGASKEDLEK
+559 NDIQIDGASKEDIEK
-574 IQYLI
+574 IRYLI
-579 SSPNGI
+579 SAPNGI

-600 YSLLKSINKVDVNIT
+600 YALLKSLNKEDVNIT

-628 NQSSVN
+628 NQSAVN
-634 PKAGITFAT
+634 PKAGITFAS

-687 SAAATVTRL
+687 SASATVTRL

-715 QRLVRKLCPDC
+715 QRLVRKLCPEC
-726 KEAYKP
+726 KEAYTP
-732 TLEDAKKVLS
+732 TLEDAKKILV
-742 DPLEIQEFMKHTIY
+742 DPLEIQEFMKHKIY
-756 RPKGC
+756 RARGC
-761 EVCGH
+761 EFCNN

-777 ILTINNDLKKLIAQR
+777 ILVVNNDLKKLIAQR

-802 VKHGMKTLQVAC
+802 VKHGMRTLDKAC
-814 LEHIKNGITSIEEFV
+814 IEHIKNGVTSIDEFV
-829 RTLGLAGE
+829 RILGLAGE

>member
-27 KELSFVPINMQGDA
+27 RELSFVPINMQGDA
-41 FFAAVSATSDKAKIT
+41 FFVAVSAASNKAKIS
-56 EYIKSVFDCR
+56 EYIKTVFDTR
-66 IEFIFLSESNFD
+66 IEFIFLSETNFEI
-78 VLFNDFLKIFN
+78 LFNDFLKIFN
-89 SKYGNVQL
+89 SKYGNVKL
-97 ASVVAHENTHNETNH
+97 ASSSDMASERAGHIDIDALPDANN
-112 SGVDT
+112 GVLQDIQEDRILSI
-117 FDEIS
+117 DES
-122 NNAVESNVVSIE
+122 SSIA
-134 DEHDDFST
+134 
-142 VDVDIT
+142 DVDIS
-148 ALEDVDIS
+148 LDDVDIS
-156 MSADAVQKTVPQS
+156 MTAPSSQSSMTQLPPQNAAVTPVQKIIQ
-169 QAPAVKSFSK
+169 
-179 EETLPKKLAQ
+179 PKPLG
-189 SKSLADD
+189 DEP
-196 DVDLTIEEDDIVD
+196 DLTIEDD
-209 SIPEEISTPAKKP
+209 EEIQTPVQKP
-222 VESPKVP
+222 VKKEPVR
-229 HQPQPQLQAKVQ
+229 QPQQQPQGQHKVNP
-241 KAAPASIGPKKP
+241 AAIGKMNKQIKP
-253 TKTIDQV
+253 ISAV
-260 KSPKTKRIGEIL
+260 KSPKSKKIGEIL
-272 MEEGLLTEKQLTIA
+272 MEEGLLNEKQLTIA

-321 LKLASAEQ
+321 LKLASADQ

-366 PNDTRVID
+366 PKDTRVID

-415 IAREKSD
+415 IEKEKLD
-422 ITNEDTLWE
+422 VTNEDTLWE

-446 FANKIITAA
+446 FANKIITSA

-465 EPRSVGYVVRYRVD
+465 EPRSNGYVVRYRVD

-484 VLKIPQKVESAVV
+484 MLKIPQKVESSVI

-538 GREKMVIRVLSPAVT
+538 GREKMVIRVLAPAVT
-553 SMEAMG
+553 SMEGMG
-559 NKIQIDGASKEDLEK
+559 NDIQIDGASKEDIEK
-574 IQYLI
+574 IRYLI
-579 SSPNGI
+579 SAPNGI

-600 YSLLKSINKVDVNIT
+600 YALLKSLNKEDVNIT

-628 NQSSVN
+628 NQSAVN
-634 PKAGITFAT
+634 PKAGITFAS

-715 QRLVRKLCPDC
+715 QRLVRKLCPEC
-726 KEAYKP
+726 KEAYMP
-732 TLEDAKKVLS
+732 TLEDAKKILT
-742 DPLEIQEFMKHTIY
+742 DPLEIQEFMKHKIY
-756 RPKGC
+756 RSRGC
-761 EVCGH
+761 DFCGN

-777 ILTINNDLKKLIAQR
+777 ILVVNNDLKKLIAQR

-802 VKHGMKTLQVAC
+802 VEHGMKTLDKAC
-814 LEHIKNGITSIEEFV
+814 IDHIKNGVTSIDEFV
-829 RTLGLAGE
+829 RILGLAGE